1 MPYSFTEKKR
11 IRKDFGR
18 LAAPLDFPN
27 LLAIQTES
35 YKKFLQADT
44 PVDEREVVGLEAAF
58 RSVFPINAINQ
69 AASLHFIGYELEAPA
84 FDVKECLIRG
94 ITYCAPLHVSL
105 RLIFWDNTVPTN
117 PDAKQVIEQTVYLGN
132 VPLMTETGTF
142 VVNGTERVVVSQIH
156 RSPGVIFIDDGGK
169 VHSSGKKL
177 YSARIIPARGVWVDF
192 EFGMEPRETTELVY
206 VRIDRKKKIHIT
218 HLLRAMQFSDED
230 ILSIFYD
237 VNAFHIQKNGKIV
250 LDLVPER
257 LKGERSSMPIKD
269 RDGNV
274 LVNEGDR
281 VTDRHVKRMEDA
293 KLSRLEVDRQ
303 YLVGQITAVS
313 YLREDTGEVFIH
325 CNHVLTEQDVD
336 TLIGAGVDVI
346 ETLHINELNKGPYIA
361 DTIRREPD
369 YERNNGR
376 IRSLVEI
383 YNVMRPGEPVSAE
396 SAQQLFENSFFNPER
411 YDLSPVG
418 RMKINRQLEWEE
430 DGRETR
436 WRNHHCLIGQVL
448 DDSIKDAKTKRV
460 QFKKGTVID
469 EKLVEQLI
477 EDGVDKITIQTPEY
491 AEHYFHGLILSDD
504 LLDNEGKLL
513 FGKDQFL
520 GTEQIEL
527 LHDLEIDSVT
537 INVPNPNSRVLSHG
551 DMVAILQQLVA
562 TRNDERE
569 TDDVDSL
576 SNRRVRSV
584 GETAETAF
592 RGGLMRVQRVV
603 RDRLAIAESD
613 GLMPQDMINAKPIA
627 SAINEFFGS
636 YELSQYME
644 HNNPLSE
651 VTHKRKISA
660 LGPGGLNREN
670 AGFEVRD
677 VHPTHYGRVC
687 PIETPEGGNIGLINS
702 LATYAKIN
710 EYGFIETPYRKVR
723 NGKVTDNVE
732 YLSSIAEEQFRIA
745 QANALLNDDSE
756 FIEPRVNCRYQG
768 EFMQSSPEEIEYMDV
783 SPKQIV
789 SITSALIPFLEH
801 VEANRGLMGSN
812 QQRQAVPNI
821 KPEAPL
827 VGTGMERVI
836 ARDSGVCVTAKR
848 EGIVEMVDGTRIV
861 VRAKGKAK
869 SRDIHEDDVDIYRL
883 HKFTRSNNSTCINQK
898 PNVKLGDRVEQ
909 GDILADGPAID
920 LGELALGHNIRVA
933 FMPWNGYN
941 YEDSILV
948 SERIVQEDKFTT
960 IHIQKFD
967 CTARETKMGPEEISA
982 DIPGIGESPLTKLDG
997 NGIVTIGAEVKG
1009 DDILVG
1015 KVTPKGETQLTPEEK
1030 LLRAI
1035 FGEKASDV
1043 KDTSLRLP
1051 KGVSGTVVDVQVFTR
1066 DDVEKDERARAIRN
1080 DELVQFKN
1088 DLADELEIIK
1098 NAKLD
1103 RIKDMLRG
1111 KVAKVAPDLKAGET
1125 ITTPYL
1131 NSLDRE
1137 DWLGIRTD
1145 DDDVN
1150 KTLDTVNTDLA
1161 ALQKQHEKDIVVK
1174 QGKLERGD
1182 DLRPS
1187 VLKEVHVY
1195 IATKRRIQVGDK
1207 MAGRHGNKGVISVI
1221 MPVEDMPFD
1230 KDGEPVDIVLNPL
1243 GVPSRM
1249 NVGQLLE
1256 AHIGWA
1262 AKGIGLQIGRML
1274 DQQVK
1279 VTKLKDYLTKAYN
1292 TVGDKEVDVKSLKDE
1307 EVLELASNLRNGV
1320 PVATPVFDGARE
1332 EDIKAMLEFAGLPTT
1347 GQTTLYDG
1355 RTGEAFD
1362 REVTLGYL
1370 YMLKLNHL
1378 VDDKMHARST
1388 GSYSM
1393 VTQQPLGGKAQFG
1406 GQRFGEMEVWALEAY
1421 GAAYAL
1427 QEMLTVK
1434 SDDVEGRGKMYQ
1446 DIVNGNFGMKPNI
1459 PESFNVIRKEI
1470 RSLALDVDFGTEV

>member
-18 LAAPLDFPN
+18 LAEPLEFPN

-35 YKKFLQADT
+35 YSKFLQADV
-44 PVDEREVVGLEAAF
+44 PLSERVDVGLEAAF
-58 RSVFPINAINQ
+58 NSVFPINAINQ
-69 AASLHFIGYELEAPA
+69 AASLHYVGYELEEPV
-84 FDVKECLIRG
+84 FDVKECVVRG
-94 ITYCAPLHVSL
+94 VTYCAPLHVTL
-105 RLIFWDNTVPTN
+105 QLVFWDNSKDPTS
-117 PDAKQVIEQTVYLGN
+117 PDPRKVIEQTVYLGN

-142 VVNGTERVVVSQIH
+142 VINGIERVVVSQIH

-169 VHSSGKKL
+169 VHSSGRKL
-177 YSARIIPARGVWVDF
+177 YSARVIPARGVWVDF
-192 EFGMEPRETTELVY
+192 EFGMEPRETTELIY

-218 HLLRAMQFSDED
+218 HLLRAMEFSDED
-230 ILSIFYD
+230 ILNIFYD
-237 VNAFHIQKNGKIV
+237 VNTFKIQKNGKIV
-250 LDLVPER
+250 LDLYPER
-257 LKGERSSMPIKD
+257 LLGETSSIEIKD
-269 RDGNV
+269 SAGNV

-281 VTDRHVKRMEDA
+281 ISERHVKRMLDA
-293 KLSRLEVDRQ
+293 KLTRLEVPRR
-303 YLVGQITAVS
+303 YLVDQVTATS
-313 YLREDTGEVFIH
+313 YMDASTGEAFLH
-325 CNHVLTEQDVD
+325 CNHVLTEKDVD
-336 TLIGAGVDVI
+336 ALIEAGVDVL
-346 ETLHINELNKGPYIA
+346 ETLQVNELNKGSYIA

-369 YERNNGR
+369 HERNNGR

-396 SAQQLFENSFFNPER
+396 SATQLFMNSFFNAER

-418 RMKINRQLEWEE
+418 RMKINRQLEW
-430 DGRETR
+430 
-436 WRNHHCLIGQVL
+436 RNHECLIGQVL
-448 DDSIKDAKTKRV
+448 NESIKDPQTRRV
-460 QFKKGTVID
+460 LFKKGTEID
-469 EKLVEQLI
+469 RAVAERLVA
-477 EDGVDKITIQTPEY
+477 DGVSTIRIATPEF
-491 AEHYFHGLILSDD
+491 ADHYYHGLVLSTD
-504 LLDNEGKLL
+504 LLDQNGKAL
-513 FGKDQFL
+513 FPKGRFL
-520 GTEQIEL
+520 GTE
-527 LHDLEIDSVT
+527 EIDELHEQGIDEIE
-537 INVPNPNSRVLSHG
+537 INVPNPNSRVLTHA
-551 DMVAILQQLVA
+551 DLVQVLRKLVE
-562 TRNDERE
+562 TRDGQRE
-569 TDDVDSL
+569 TDDVDNL

-592 RGGLMRVQRVV
+592 RSGLMRVQRVV
-603 RDRLAIAESD
+603 RDRLAIAETD

-627 SAINEFFGS
+627 AAINEFFGS

-710 EYGFIETPYRKVR
+710 EYGFIETPYREVR
-723 NGKVTDNVE
+723 NGKVTNKVV
-732 YLSSIAEEQFRIA
+732 YLSSIAEEQFYIA
-745 QANALLNDDSE
+745 QANALLDENNE
-756 FIEPRVNCRYQG
+756 LTELRVNCRYRG
-768 EFMQSSPEEIEYMDV
+768 EFLQTTPENIQYMDV

-812 QQRQAVPNI
+812 QQRQAVPNV

-836 ARDSGVCVTAKR
+836 ARDSGVCVIAKR
-848 EGIVEMVDGTRIV
+848 DGVVEMVDGTRIV
-861 VRAKGKAK
+861 VRATAR
-869 SRDIHEDDVDIYRL
+869 SRDVIEDDVDIYAL
-883 HKFTRSNNSTCINQK
+883 QKFTRSNNSTCINQK
-898 PNVKLGDRVEQ
+898 PTVKLQDRVKA
-909 GDILADGPAID
+909 GDILADGPAVD

-948 SERIVQEDKFTT
+948 SERVVEEDLFTT

-967 CTARETKMGPEEISA
+967 CTARETKMGPEEITA

-1066 DDVEKDERARAIRN
+1066 EDVEKDDRAKAIR
-1080 DELVQFKN
+1080 DEELSSFKK
-1088 DLADELEIIK
+1088 DLADQYEIVK
-1098 NAKLD
+1098 NAKFD
-1103 RIKDMLRG
+1103 RIATMLKG
-1111 KVAKVAPDLKAGET
+1111 LKATVAPGLKKGDT
-1125 ITTPYL
+1125 ITTAYL
-1131 NSLDRE
+1131 NDLDQ
-1137 DWLGIRTD
+1137 DAWLGIRTAD
-1145 DDDVN
+1145 DDLN
-1150 KTLDTVNTDLA
+1150 KVLDRVSSDLA
-1161 ALQKQHEKDIVVK
+1161 ELETKNEKEIKDK
-1174 QGKLERGD
+1174 RKKLERGD

-1195 IATKRRIQVGDK
+1195 IATKRRIQAGDK

-1230 KDGEPVDIVLNPL
+1230 EHGEPVDIVLNPL

-1274 DQQVK
+1274 DQSRAVK
-1279 VTKLKDYLTKAYN
+1279 EVREYLEKAYN
-1292 TVGDKEVDVKSLKDE
+1292 TVGDKPIDVASLNDKE
-1307 EVLELASNLRNGV
+1307 LMELAGNLRNGI

-1332 EDIKAMLEFAGLPTT
+1332 LDIKAMLELAGLPTS

-1362 REVTLGYL
+1362 RPVTLGYL
-1370 YMLKLNHL
+1370 YLLKLNHL

-1434 SDDVEGRGKMYQ
+1434 SDDVEGRGRMYQ
-1446 DIVNGNFGMKPNI
+1446 DIVNGNYGMKPNI

-1470 RSLALDVDFGTEV
+1470 RSLALDVDFGTDV

>member
-18 LAAPLDFPN
+18 LAEPLKFPN
-27 LLAIQTES
+27 LLSIQIES
-35 YKKFLQADT
+35 YRKFLQDDV
-44 PVDEREVVGLEAAF
+44 PPEERQDVGLHAAF
-58 RSVFPINAINQ
+58 NSVFPINAINQ
-69 AASLHFIGYELEAPA
+69 AASLHYVRYELEAPE
-84 FDVKECLIRG
+84 FDVTECVIRG
-94 ITYCAPLHVSL
+94 VTYCAPLHVTL
-105 RLIFWDNTVPTN
+105 RLVFWDNSKDPTS
-117 PDAKQVIEQTVYLGN
+117 PDARKVIEQTVYLGN
-132 VPLMTETGTF
+132 VPIMTETGTF
-142 VVNGTERVVVSQIH
+142 VINGIERVVVSQIH

-169 VHSSGKKL
+169 VHSSGRKL
-177 YSARIIPARGVWVDF
+177 YSARVIPARGVWIDF
-192 EFGMEPRETTELVY
+192 EFGMEPRETTELIY

-218 HLLRAMQFSDED
+218 HLLRAMEFSDED

-237 VNAFHIQKNGKIV
+237 VNRYKIQKNGKIV
-250 LDLVPER
+250 LDLYPAR
-257 LKGERSSMPIKD
+257 LLGETSTIDIKD
-269 RDGNV
+269 ASGEV
-274 LVNEGDR
+274 LVKEGDR
-281 VTDRHVKRMEDA
+281 ISERHVKRMVDA
-293 KLSRLEVDRQ
+293 KLTKLEVSRE
-303 YLVGQITAVS
+303 YLVDQVTATS
-313 YLREDTGEVFIH
+313 FINPATNEVFMH
-325 CNHVLTEQDVD
+325 CNHVLSKSDVD
-336 TLIGAGVDVI
+336 SLIDAGVDMI
-346 ETLHINELNKGPYIA
+346 ETLHVNELNKGSYIA

-396 SAQQLFENSFFNPER
+396 SATQLFMNSFFNEER

-418 RMKINRQLEWEE
+418 RMKINRQLEW
-430 DGRETR
+430 
-436 WRNHHCLIGQVL
+436 RNHECLVGQRLSV
-448 DDSIKDAKTKRV
+448 SIKDPRTKRV
-460 QFKKGTVID
+460 LFNKDTLLNKTA
-469 EKLVEQLI
+469 
-477 EDGVDKITIQTPEY
+477 VDRLAEEGMSSIRIHTPDF
-491 AEHYFHGLILSDD
+491 ADHYYHGLILSND
-504 LLDNEGKLL
+504 LLDSDGKMLYPKGKFIGTNE
-513 FGKDQFL
+513 
-520 GTEQIEL
+520 IEV
-527 LHDLEIDSVT
+527 LHEEEINEIEV
-537 INVPNPNSRVLSHG
+537 NVPNPNSRVLTHA
-551 DMVAILQQLVA
+551 DLVQVLRKLVE
-562 TRNDERE
+562 TRDGRRE
-569 TDDVDSL
+569 TDDVDNL

-584 GETAETAF
+584 GETAESAF
-592 RGGLMRVQRVV
+592 RSGLMRVQRVV
-603 RDRLAIAESD
+603 RDRLAIAETD

-627 SAINEFFGS
+627 AAIHEFFGS

-702 LATYAKIN
+702 LATFARIN
-710 EYGFIETPYRKVR
+710 KYGFIETPYREVR
-723 NGKVTDNVE
+723 NGKVTNKVV
-732 YLSSIAEEQFRIA
+732 YLSSIEEEQYYIA
-745 QANALLNDDSE
+745 QANALLDEDNQFTE
-756 FIEPRVNCRYQG
+756 LRINCRYRG
-768 EFMQSSPEEIEYMDV
+768 EFLQASPETIEYMDV

-836 ARDSGVCVTAKR
+836 ARDSGVCVIAKR
-848 EGIVEMVDGTRIV
+848 DGVVEMVDGTRIV
-861 VRAKGKAK
+861 VRATARSK
-869 SRDIHEDDVDIYRL
+869 DVIEDDVDIYSLR
-883 HKFTRSNNSTCINQK
+883 KFTRSNNSTCINQK
-898 PNVKLGDRVEQ
+898 PIVKLQDRVKA
-909 GDILADGPAID
+909 GDVLADGPAID

-933 FMPWNGYN
+933 FMPWYGYN

-948 SERIVQEDKFTT
+948 SERVVKEDLFTT

-967 CTARETKMGPEEISA
+967 CTARETKMGPEEITA

-997 NGIVTIGAEVKG
+997 NGIVTIGAEVQG

-1051 KGVSGTVVDVQVFTR
+1051 KGVNGTVVDVQVFTR
-1066 DDVEKDERARAIRN
+1066 EDVEKDDRAKAIRDN
-1080 DELVQFKN
+1080 ELKN
-1088 DLADELEIIK
+1088 FRKDLADQYEIIK
-1098 NAKLD
+1098 NAKFE
-1103 RIKDMLRG
+1103 RIAAML
-1111 KVAKVAPDLKAGET
+1111 KNQKATVAPGLSRGAT
-1125 ITTPYL
+1125 IDAAYMNGL
-1131 NSLDRE
+1131 NQE
-1137 DWLGIRTD
+1137 AWLGIRVEND
-1145 DDDVN
+1145 EIN
-1150 KTLDTVNTDLA
+1150 KVLDQVSVDLA
-1161 ALQKQHEKDIVVK
+1161 DLEKKHTREIK
-1174 QGKLERGD
+1174 EKRKKLERGD

-1195 IATKRRIQVGDK
+1195 IATKRRIQAGDK

-1230 KDGEPVDIVLNPL
+1230 EHGEPVDVVLNPL

-1274 DQQVK
+1274 DQRKQVEE
-1279 VTKLKDYLTKAYN
+1279 VRSYLNTAYN
-1292 TVGDKEVDVKSLKDE
+1292 TVGDKPVELDNLSEE
-1307 EVLELASNLRNGV
+1307 EVLELADNVRNGITIS
-1320 PVATPVFDGARE
+1320 TPVFDGARE
-1332 EDIKAMLEFAGLPTT
+1332 EDIKAMLKLAGLPTS

-1355 RTGEAFD
+1355 RTGDAFD
-1362 REVTLGYL
+1362 RPITVGYL
-1370 YMLKLNHL
+1370 YLLKLNHL

-1434 SDDVEGRGKMYQ
+1434 SDDVEGRGRMYQ
-1446 DIVNGNFGMKPNI
+1446 DIVNGNYGMKPNI

-1470 RSLALDVDFGTEV
+1470 RSLALDVDFGTDV

>member
-18 LAAPLDFPN
+18 LAEPLEFPN

-35 YKKFLQADT
+35 YSKFLQADA
-44 PVDEREVVGLEAAF
+44 PQMERVDVGLEAAF
-58 RSVFPINAINQ
+58 NSVFPINAINQ
-69 AASLHFIGYELEAPA
+69 AASLHYVGYELEEPV
-84 FDVKECLIRG
+84 FDVKECVVRG
-94 ITYCAPLHVSL
+94 VTYCAPLHVTL
-105 RLIFWDNTVPTN
+105 QLVFWDNSKDPTS
-117 PDAKQVIEQTVYLGN
+117 PDPRKVIEQTVYLGN
-132 VPLMTETGTF
+132 VPLMTDTGTF
-142 VVNGTERVVVSQIH
+142 VINGIERVVVSQIH

-169 VHSSGKKL
+169 VHSSGRKL
-177 YSARIIPARGVWVDF
+177 YSARVIPARGVWVDF
-192 EFGMEPRETTELVY
+192 EFGMEPRETTELIY

-218 HLLRAMQFSDED
+218 HLLRAMEFSDED
-230 ILSIFYD
+230 ILNIFYD
-237 VNAFHIQKNGKIV
+237 VNTYKIQKNGKII
-250 LDLVPER
+250 LDLYPER
-257 LKGERSSMPIKD
+257 LLGETSSIEIKD
-269 RDGNV
+269 SDGNV

-281 VTDRHVKRMEDA
+281 ISERHVKRMLDA
-293 KLSRLEVDRQ
+293 KLTRLEVPRR
-303 YLVGQITAVS
+303 YLVDQVTATS
-313 YLREDTGEVFIH
+313 YMDASTGEAFLH
-325 CNHVLTEQDVD
+325 CNHVLTEKDVD
-336 TLIGAGVDVI
+336 ALIEAGVDVLD
-346 ETLHINELNKGPYIA
+346 TLHVNELNKGSYIA

-369 YERNNGR
+369 HERNNGR

-396 SAQQLFENSFFNPER
+396 SATQLFMNSFFNSER

-418 RMKINRQLEWEE
+418 RMKINRQLEW
-430 DGRETR
+430 
-436 WRNHHCLIGQVL
+436 RNHECLIGQVL
-448 DDSIKDAKTKRV
+448 NESIKDPQTRRV
-460 QFKKGTVID
+460 LFKKGTEID
-469 EKLVEQLI
+469 LAVAERLVA
-477 EDGVDKITIQTPEY
+477 DGVTTVRVATPEF
-491 AEHYFHGLILSDD
+491 ADHYYHGLVLAAD
-504 LLDNEGKLL
+504 LLDQKGKAL
-513 FGKDQFL
+513 FPKGRFV
-520 GTEQIEL
+520 GTE
-527 LHDLEIDSVT
+527 EIDELHEQG
-537 INVPNPNSRVLSHG
+537 IDEIEIQVPNPNSRVLSHA
-551 DMVAILQQLVA
+551 DLVQVLRKLVE
-562 TRNDERE
+562 TRDGQRE
-569 TDDVDSL
+569 TDDVDNL

-592 RGGLMRVQRVV
+592 RSGLMRVQRVV
-603 RDRLAIAESD
+603 RDRLAIAETD

-627 SAINEFFGS
+627 AAINEFFGS

-710 EYGFIETPYRKVR
+710 EYGFIETPYREVR
-723 NGKVTDNVE
+723 NGKVTNKVA
-732 YLSSIAEEQFRIA
+732 YLSSIAEEQFYIA
-745 QANALLNDDSE
+745 QANALLNDDNE
-756 FIEPRVNCRYQG
+756 LTELRVNCRYRG
-768 EFMQSSPEEIEYMDV
+768 EFLQTTPENIQYMDV

-836 ARDSGVCVTAKR
+836 ARDSGVCVIAKR
-848 EGIVEMVDGTRIV
+848 DGVVEMVDGTRIV
-861 VRAKGKAK
+861 VRATARSK
-869 SRDIHEDDVDIYRL
+869 DVIEDDVDIYAL
-883 HKFTRSNNSTCINQK
+883 QKFTRSNNSTCINQK
-898 PNVKLGDRVEQ
+898 PTVKLHDRVKA
-909 GDILADGPAID
+909 GDILADGPAVD

-948 SERIVQEDKFTT
+948 SERVVEDDLFTT

-967 CTARETKMGPEEISA
+967 CTARETKMGPEEITA

-1066 DDVEKDERARAIRN
+1066 EDVEKDDRAKAIR
-1080 DELVQFKN
+1080 DEELSSFKK
-1088 DLADELEIIK
+1088 DLADQFEIVK
-1098 NAKLD
+1098 NAKYD
-1103 RIKDMLRG
+1103 RLATMLKG
-1111 KVAKVAPDLKAGET
+1111 LKATVAPGLSKGEA
-1125 ITTPYL
+1125 ITTAYL
-1131 NSLDRE
+1131 NELDQ
-1137 DWLGIRTD
+1137 DAWLGIRTAD
-1145 DDDVN
+1145 DDIN
-1150 KTLDTVNTDLA
+1150 KVLDRVSSDLDDLA
-1161 ALQKQHEKDIVVK
+1161 TKHEREIKDK
-1174 QGKLERGD
+1174 RKKLERGD

-1195 IATKRRIQVGDK
+1195 IATKRRIQAGDK

-1230 KDGEPVDIVLNPL
+1230 EHGEPVDIVLNPL

-1274 DQQVK
+1274 DQRKAVEE
-1279 VTKLKDYLTKAYN
+1279 VRTYLEKAYN
-1292 TVGDKEVDVKSLKDE
+1292 TVGDKPVDVGSLNDK
-1307 EVLELASNLRNGV
+1307 EVIELAGNLRNGI

-1332 EDIKAMLEFAGLPTT
+1332 FDIKAMLELAGLPTS

-1362 REVTLGYL
+1362 RPVTLGYL
-1370 YMLKLNHL
+1370 YLLKLNHL

-1434 SDDVEGRGKMYQ
+1434 SDDVEGRGRMYQ
-1446 DIVNGNFGMKPNI
+1446 DIVNGNYGMKPNI

-1470 RSLALDVDFGTEV
+1470 RSLALDVDFGTDV

>member
-18 LAAPLDFPN
+18 LDEPLEFPN

-44 PVDEREVVGLEAAF
+44 PIEEREVVGLEAAF
-58 RSVFPINAINQ
+58 RSVFPITAINQ
-69 AASLHFIGYELEAPA
+69 AASLQFIGYELEEPA
-84 FDVKECLIRG
+84 FDVKECLVRG
-94 ITYCAPLHVSL
+94 VTYCAPLHVTL
-105 RLIFWDNTVPTN
+105 QLIFWDNTIPSD
-117 PDAKQVIEQTVYLGN
+117 PEPKHSIQQSVYLGN
-132 VPLMTETGTF
+132 VPLMTDTGTF

-177 YSARIIPARGVWVDF
+177 YSARVIPARGVWVDF
-192 EFGMEPRETTELVY
+192 EFGMEPRETQELVY

-230 ILSIFYD
+230 ILNLFYD
-237 VNAFHIQKNGKIV
+237 VNTFHIQKNGKIV
-250 LDLVPER
+250 LDLYPER
-257 LKGERSSMPIKD
+257 LLGQTSTLQIKD
-269 RDGNV
+269 KQGNV
-274 LVNEGDR
+274 LVEEGDR
-281 VTDRHVKRMEDA
+281 ISERHVKRMEDA
-293 KLSRLEVDRQ
+293 KLTKLEVDRQ
-303 YLVGQITAVS
+303 YLVNQITATS
-313 YLREDTGEVFIH
+313 YENEATGEVLVH
-325 CNHVLTEQDVD
+325 CNTVLTEEDVAKLLD
-336 TLIGAGVDVI
+336 SGVELL
-346 ETLHINELNKGPYIA
+346 ETLYVNELNKGPYIA
-361 DTIRREPD
+361 DTVRREPD
-369 YERNNGR
+369 YLRNNGR

-383 YNVMRPGEPVSAE
+383 YNVMRPGEPVSTD
-396 SAQQLFENSFFNPER
+396 SAQQLFENSFFNAER

-418 RMKINRQLEWEE
+418 RMKINRQLEW
-430 DGRETR
+430 
-436 WRNHHCLIGQVL
+436 RNHEALVDQELGE
-448 DDSIKDAKTKRV
+448 SIKDPGTRRNLYAK
-460 QFKKGTVID
+460 GDVINKQMAD
-469 EKLVEQLI
+469 RLVDMGRGSIRIL
-477 EDGVDKITIQTPEY
+477 TPEY
-491 AEHYFHGLILSDD
+491 AEHYFHGLIL
-504 LLDNEGKLL
+504 NEDVVDSQGKQMLAK
-513 FGKDQFL
+513 GQFL
-520 GTEQIEL
+520 GTEEIDL
-527 LHDLEIDSVT
+527 LHEEGIKDVEIK
-537 INVPNPNSRVLSHG
+537 VPDPNSRVLTHA
-551 DMVAILQQLVA
+551 DLVQILKQLVA
-562 TRNDERE
+562 TRDGDRV

-576 SNRRVRSV
+576 GNRRVRSV

-603 RDRLAIAESD
+603 RDRLAIAETD
-613 GLMPQDMINAKPIA
+613 GLMPQDMINAKPIS

-677 VHPTHYGRVC
+677 VHTTHYGRVC

-710 EYGFIETPYRKVR
+710 RYGFIETPYREVR
-723 NGKVTDNVE
+723 KGKVTDRVR
-732 YLSSIAEEQFRIA
+732 YLSAIEEEQYHIA
-745 QANALLNDDSE
+745 QANAVLDANNQFVE
-756 FIEPRVNCRYQG
+756 TRVNCRFRG
-768 EFMQSSPEEIEYMDV
+768 DFMQSLPEDIEYMDV

-821 KPEAPL
+821 KPESPL

-848 EGIVEMVDGTRIV
+848 DGVVEMVDGTRIV
-861 VRAKGKAK
+861 VRATGRA
-869 SRDIHEDDVDIYRL
+869 RDISDDDVDIYRL
-883 HKFTRSNNSTCINQK
+883 QKFTRSNNSTCINQK
-898 PNVKLGDRVEQ
+898 PTVKLSDRVKV
-909 GDILADGPAID
+909 GDVLADGPAVD

-948 SERIVQEDKFTT
+948 SERLVQEDKFTT

-967 CTARETKMGPEEISA
+967 CTARETKMGNEEITA

-1066 DDVEKDERARAIRN
+1066 DDVDRDDRARAIRN
-1080 DELVQFKN
+1080 DELERFKK
-1088 DLADELEIIK
+1088 DLADEFEIIT
-1098 NAKLD
+1098 NAKLE
-1103 RIKDMLRG
+1103 R
-1111 KVAKVAPDLKAGET
+1111 VASALKGEEATVAPNLEKGAK
-1125 ITTPYL
+1125 INAAYL
-1131 NSLDRE
+1131 NSLSRD
-1137 DWLGIRTD
+1137 DWLGIRTAN
-1145 DDDVN
+1145 DDVN
-1150 KTLDTVNTDLA
+1150 RMLDRVNEDLA
-1161 ALQKQHEKDIVVK
+1161 AMAKQQEKDIVVK

-1187 VLKEVHVY
+1187 VLQEVHVY

-1230 KDGEPVDIVLNPL
+1230 ENGEPVDIVLNPL

-1262 AKGIGLQIGRML
+1262 AKGIGLEIGKLL
-1274 DQQVK
+1274 DQQASI
-1279 VTKLKDYLTKAYN
+1279 LKMRRYLKKAYN
-1292 TVGDKEVDVKSLKDE
+1292 TIGDKPVDLEALNDDE
-1307 EVLELASNLRNGV
+1307 IIELASNLRNGM
-1320 PVATPVFDGARE
+1320 PIATPVFDGARE
-1332 EDIKAMLEFAGLPTT
+1332 DDVKAMLELAGLPTS
-1347 GQTTLYDG
+1347 GQTTLFDG
-1355 RTGEAFD
+1355 RTGDAFD
-1362 REVTLGYL
+1362 RPVTLGYL

-1434 SDDVEGRGKMYQ
+1434 SDDVEGRGRMYQ

-1470 RSLALDVDFGTEV
+1470 RSLALDIDFGTEV

>member
-18 LAAPLDFPN
+18 LAEPLEFPN

-35 YKKFLQADT
+35 YSKFLQADA
-44 PVDEREVVGLEAAF
+44 PQSERLDVGLEAAF
-58 RSVFPINAINQ
+58 NSVFPINAINQ
-69 AASLHFIGYELEAPA
+69 AASLHYVGYELEEPV
-84 FDVKECLIRG
+84 FDVKECVVRG
-94 ITYCAPLHVSL
+94 VTYCAPLHVTL
-105 RLIFWDNTVPTN
+105 QLVFWDNSKDPTS
-117 PDAKQVIEQTVYLGN
+117 PDPRKVIEQTVYLGN

-142 VVNGTERVVVSQIH
+142 VINGIERVVVSQIH

-169 VHSSGKKL
+169 VHSSGRKL
-177 YSARIIPARGVWVDF
+177 YSARVIPARGVWIDF
-192 EFGMEPRETTELVY
+192 EFGMEPRETTELIY

-218 HLLRAMQFSDED
+218 HLLRAMEFSDED
-230 ILSIFYD
+230 ILNIFYD
-237 VNAFHIQKNGKIV
+237 VNSYKIQKNGKII
-250 LDLVPER
+250 LDLYPER
-257 LKGERSSMPIKD
+257 LLGETSSIEIKD
-269 RDGNV
+269 SSGNV

-281 VTDRHVKRMEDA
+281 ISERHVKRMLDA
-293 KLSRLEVDRQ
+293 KLTRLEVPRR
-303 YLVGQITAVS
+303 YLVDQVTATS
-313 YLREDTGEVFIH
+313 YMDASTGEAFLH
-325 CNHVLTEQDVD
+325 CNHILSEKDVD
-336 TLIGAGVDVI
+336 DLIEAGVDVL
-346 ETLHINELNKGPYIA
+346 ETLHVNELNKGPYIA

-369 YERNNGR
+369 HERNNGR

-396 SAQQLFENSFFNPER
+396 SATQLFMNSFFNSER

-418 RMKINRQLEWEE
+418 RMKINRQLEW
-430 DGRETR
+430 
-436 WRNHHCLIGQVL
+436 RNHECLIGQVL
-448 DDSIKDAKTKRV
+448 NESIKDAQTRRV
-460 QFKKGTVID
+460 LYKKGTEID
-469 EKLVEQLI
+469 MAVADRLVEN
-477 EDGVDKITIQTPEY
+477 GVSTIRIATPEF
-491 AEHYFHGLILSDD
+491 ADHYYHGLVLASD
-504 LLDNEGKLL
+504 LLDQNGKALYPKGR
-513 FGKDQFL
+513 FV
-520 GTEQIEL
+520 GTEEIEE
-527 LHDLEIDSVT
+527 LHEQGIEEIA
-537 INVPNPNSRVLSHG
+537 IQVPNPNSRVLKHA
-551 DMVAILQQLVA
+551 DLVQVLRKLVE
-562 TRNDERE
+562 TRDGQRE
-569 TDDVDSL
+569 TDDVDNL

-592 RGGLMRVQRVV
+592 RSGLMRVQRVV
-603 RDRLAIAESD
+603 RDRLAIAETD

-627 SAINEFFGS
+627 AAINEFFGS

-710 EYGFIETPYRKVR
+710 EYGFIETPYREVR
-723 NGKVTDNVE
+723 NGKVTNKVV
-732 YLSSIAEEQFRIA
+732 YLSSIAEEQFYIA
-745 QANALLNDDSE
+745 QANALLSE
-756 FIEPRVNCRYQG
+756 NNELTELRVNCRYRG
-768 EFMQSSPEEIEYMDV
+768 EFLQTSPENIQYMDV

-812 QQRQAVPNI
+812 QQRQAVPNV

-836 ARDSGVCVTAKR
+836 ARDSGVCVIAKR
-848 EGIVEMVDGTRIV
+848 DGVVELVDGTRIV
-861 VRAKGKAK
+861 VRATAR
-869 SRDIHEDDVDIYRL
+869 SRDVIEDDVDIYAL
-883 HKFTRSNNSTCINQK
+883 QKFTRSNNSTCINQK
-898 PNVKLGDRVEQ
+898 PTVKLHDRVKA
-909 GDILADGPAID
+909 GDILADGPAVD

-948 SERIVQEDKFTT
+948 SERVVEDDLFTT

-967 CTARETKMGPEEISA
+967 CTARETKMGPEEITA

-1066 DDVEKDERARAIRN
+1066 EDVEKDDRAKAIR
-1080 DELVQFKN
+1080 DEELRSFKK
-1088 DLADELEIIK
+1088 DLADQFEIIK
-1098 NAKLD
+1098 NAKFD
-1103 RIKDMLRG
+1103 RVATMLKG
-1111 KVAKVAPDLKAGET
+1111 LKATVAPELNKGDT
-1125 ITTPYL
+1125 ITAAYL
-1131 NSLDRE
+1131 NELDQ
-1137 DWLGIRTD
+1137 DAWLGIRTED
-1145 DDDVN
+1145 DEIN
-1150 KTLDTVNTDLA
+1150 KVLDRVSADLGD
-1161 ALQKQHEKDIVVK
+1161 LEVKHEKEIKDK
-1174 QGKLERGD
+1174 RKKLERGD

-1195 IATKRRIQVGDK
+1195 IATKRRIQAGDK

-1230 KDGEPVDIVLNPL
+1230 EHGEPVDIVLNPL

-1262 AKGIGLQIGRML
+1262 AKGIGLQIGQML
-1274 DQQVK
+1274 DQRKAVEE
-1279 VTKLKDYLTKAYN
+1279 VRAYIDKAYN
-1292 TVGDKEVDVKSLKDE
+1292 TVGDKPVEVASLNDK
-1307 EVLELASNLRNGV
+1307 EVIELAGNLRNGV

-1332 EDIKAMLEFAGLPTT
+1332 VDIKSMLELAGLPTS

-1355 RTGEAFD
+1355 RTGDAFD
-1362 REVTLGYL
+1362 RPVTLGYL
-1370 YMLKLNHL
+1370 YLLKLNHL

-1434 SDDVEGRGKMYQ
+1434 SDDVEGRGRMYQ
-1446 DIVNGNFGMKPNI
+1446 DIVNGNYGMKPNI

-1470 RSLALDVDFGTEV
+1470 RSLALDVDFGTDV

>member
-18 LAAPLDFPN
+18 LAEPLEFPN

-35 YKKFLQADT
+35 YSKFLQADV
-44 PVDEREVVGLEAAF
+44 PQSERVDVGLEAAF
-58 RSVFPINAINQ
+58 NSVFPINAINQ
-69 AASLHFIGYELEAPA
+69 AASLHYVGYELEDPV
-84 FDVKECLIRG
+84 FDVKECVVRG
-94 ITYCAPLHVSL
+94 VTYCAPLHVTL
-105 RLIFWDNTVPTN
+105 QLVFWDNSKDPTS
-117 PDAKQVIEQTVYLGN
+117 PDPRKVIEQTVYLGN
-132 VPLMTETGTF
+132 VPLMTDTGTF
-142 VVNGTERVVVSQIH
+142 VINGIERVVVSQIH

-169 VHSSGKKL
+169 VHSSGRKL
-177 YSARIIPARGVWVDF
+177 YSARVIPARGVWVDF
-192 EFGMEPRETTELVY
+192 EFGMEPRETTELIY

-218 HLLRAMQFSDED
+218 HLLRAMEFSDED
-230 ILSIFYD
+230 ILNIFYD
-237 VNAFHIQKNGKIV
+237 VNTYKIQKNGKII
-250 LDLVPER
+250 LDLYPER
-257 LKGERSSMPIKD
+257 LLGETSSIAIKD
-269 RDGNV
+269 STGNV

-281 VTDRHVKRMEDA
+281 ISERHVKRMLDA
-293 KLSRLEVDRQ
+293 KLTRLEVPRR
-303 YLVGQITAVS
+303 YLVDQVTATS
-313 YLREDTGEVFIH
+313 YMDASTGEAFLY
-325 CNHVLTEQDVD
+325 CNHVLAESDID
-336 TLIGAGVDVI
+336 ALIEAGVDVL
-346 ETLHINELNKGPYIA
+346 ETLHVNELNKGSYIA

-369 YERNNGR
+369 HERNNGR

-396 SAQQLFENSFFNPER
+396 SATQLFMNSFFNAER

-418 RMKINRQLEWEE
+418 RMKINRQLEW
-430 DGRETR
+430 
-436 WRNHHCLIGQVL
+436 RNHECLIGQVL
-448 DDSIKDAKTKRV
+448 DESIKDPQTRRV
-460 QFKKGTVID
+460 LFKKGTEID
-469 EKLVEQLI
+469 LAVAERLVA
-477 EDGVDKITIQTPEY
+477 DGVSTIRIATPEF
-491 AEHYFHGLILSDD
+491 ADHYYHGLVLASD
-504 LLDNEGKLL
+504 LLDRSGKAL
-513 FGKDQFL
+513 FPKGRFL
-520 GTEQIEL
+520 GTE
-527 LHDLEIDSVT
+527 EIDELHEQG
-537 INVPNPNSRVLSHG
+537 IDEIEIAVPKPNSRVLTHA
-551 DMVAILQQLVA
+551 DLVQVLRKLVE
-562 TRNDERE
+562 TRDGQRE
-569 TDDVDSL
+569 TDDVDNL

-592 RGGLMRVQRVV
+592 RSGLMRVQRVV
-603 RDRLAIAESD
+603 RDRLAIAETD

-627 SAINEFFGS
+627 AAINEFFGS

-702 LATYAKIN
+702 LATFAKIN
-710 EYGFIETPYRKVR
+710 EYGFIETPYREVR
-723 NGKVTDNVE
+723 NGKVTNKVV
-732 YLSSIAEEQFRIA
+732 YLSSIAEEQFYIA
-745 QANALLNDDSE
+745 QANALLSDDNE
-756 FIEPRVNCRYQG
+756 LTELRVNCRYRG
-768 EFMQSSPEEIEYMDV
+768 EFLQTTPENIQYMDV

-812 QQRQAVPNI
+812 QQRQAVPNV

-836 ARDSGVCVTAKR
+836 ARDSGVCVIAKR
-848 EGIVEMVDGTRIV
+848 DGVVEMVDGTRIV
-861 VRAKGKAK
+861 VRATARSK
-869 SRDIHEDDVDIYRL
+869 DVIEDDVDIYAL
-883 HKFTRSNNSTCINQK
+883 QKFTRSNNSTCINQK
-898 PNVKLGDRVEQ
+898 PTVKLHDRVKA
-909 GDILADGPAID
+909 GDILADGPAVD

-948 SERIVQEDKFTT
+948 SERVVEEDLFTT

-967 CTARETKMGPEEISA
+967 CTARETKMGPEEITA

-1051 KGVSGTVVDVQVFTR
+1051 KGVGGTVVDVQVFTR
-1066 DDVEKDERARAIRN
+1066 EDVEKDDRAKAIR
-1080 DELVQFKN
+1080 DEELSSFRK
-1088 DLADELEIIK
+1088 DLADEFDIVK
-1098 NAKLD
+1098 NAKFD
-1103 RIKDMLRG
+1103 RVATMLKG
-1111 KVAKVAPDLKAGET
+1111 LKATVAPGLKKGDV
-1125 ITTPYL
+1125 ITSAYL
-1131 NSLDRE
+1131 NDLDQ
-1137 DWLGIRTD
+1137 DAWLGIRTED
-1145 DDDVN
+1145 DDIN
-1150 KTLDTVNTDLA
+1150 KVLDRVSSDLA
-1161 ALQKQHEKDIVVK
+1161 DLETKHEKEIKDK
-1174 QGKLERGD
+1174 RKKLERGD

-1195 IATKRRIQVGDK
+1195 IATKRRIQAGDK

-1230 KDGEPVDIVLNPL
+1230 EHGEPVDIVLNPL

-1274 DQQVK
+1274 DQSRAVK
-1279 VTKLKDYLTKAYN
+1279 EVREYLDKAYN
-1292 TVGDKEVDVKSLKDE
+1292 TVGDKPVDVGSLNDKE
-1307 EVLELASNLRNGV
+1307 LIELAGNLRNGI

-1332 EDIKAMLEFAGLPTT
+1332 LDIKAMLELAGLPTS

-1362 REVTLGYL
+1362 RPVTLGYL
-1370 YMLKLNHL
+1370 YLLKLNHL

-1434 SDDVEGRGKMYQ
+1434 SDDVEGRGRMYQ
-1446 DIVNGNFGMKPNI
+1446 DIVNGNYGMKPNI

-1470 RSLALDVDFGTEV
+1470 RSLALDVDFGTDV

>member
-18 LAAPLDFPN
+18 LAEPLEFPN

-35 YKKFLQADT
+35 YSKFLQADA
-44 PVDEREVVGLEAAF
+44 PQPERLDVGLEAAF
-58 RSVFPINAINQ
+58 NSVFPINAINQ
-69 AASLHFIGYELEAPA
+69 AASLHYVGYELEEPV
-84 FDVKECLIRG
+84 FDVKECVVRG
-94 ITYCAPLHVSL
+94 VTYCAPLHVTL
-105 RLIFWDNTVPTN
+105 QLVFWDNSKDPTS
-117 PDAKQVIEQTVYLGN
+117 PDPRKVIEQTVYLGN

-142 VVNGTERVVVSQIH
+142 VINGIERVVVSQIH

-169 VHSSGKKL
+169 VHSSGRKL
-177 YSARIIPARGVWVDF
+177 YSARVIPARGVWIDF
-192 EFGMEPRETTELVY
+192 EFGMEPRETTELIY

-218 HLLRAMQFSDED
+218 HLLRAMEFSDED
-230 ILSIFYD
+230 ILNIFYD
-237 VNAFHIQKNGKIV
+237 VNSYKIQKNGKII
-250 LDLVPER
+250 LDLYPER
-257 LKGERSSMPIKD
+257 LLGETSSIEIKD
-269 RDGNV
+269 SSGSV

-281 VTDRHVKRMEDA
+281 ISERHVKRMLDA
-293 KLSRLEVDRQ
+293 KLTRLEVPRR
-303 YLVGQITAVS
+303 YLVDQVTATS
-313 YLREDTGEVFIH
+313 YMDASTGEAFLH
-325 CNHVLTEQDVD
+325 CNHILTEKDVD
-336 TLIGAGVDVI
+336 DLIEAGVDVL
-346 ETLHINELNKGPYIA
+346 ETLHVNELNKGSYIA

-369 YERNNGR
+369 HERNNGR

-396 SAQQLFENSFFNPER
+396 SATQLFMNSFFNSER

-418 RMKINRQLEWEE
+418 RMKINRQLEW
-430 DGRETR
+430 
-436 WRNHHCLIGQVL
+436 RNHECLIGQVL
-448 DDSIKDAKTKRV
+448 NESIKDAQTRRV
-460 QFKKGTVID
+460 LYKKGTEID
-469 EKLVEQLI
+469 LAVADRLVESGVSTIRIATPEFADHYYHGLVLASDMLDQNGKALYPKGRFVGTEEI
-477 EDGVDKITIQTPEY
+477 EELHEQGIEEITIQ
-491 AEHYFHGLILSDD
+491 
-504 LLDNEGKLL
+504 
-513 FGKDQFL
+513 
-520 GTEQIEL
+520 
-527 LHDLEIDSVT
+527 
-537 INVPNPNSRVLSHG
+537 VPKPNSRVLTHA
-551 DMVAILQQLVA
+551 DLVQVLRKLVE
-562 TRNDERE
+562 TRDGQRE
-569 TDDVDSL
+569 TDDVDNL

-592 RGGLMRVQRVV
+592 RSGLMRVQRVV
-603 RDRLAIAESD
+603 RDRLAIAETD

-627 SAINEFFGS
+627 AAINEFFGS

-702 LATYAKIN
+702 LATFAKIN
-710 EYGFIETPYRKVR
+710 EYGFIETPYREVR
-723 NGKVTDNVE
+723 NGKVSNKVV
-732 YLSSIAEEQFRIA
+732 YLSSIAEEQFYIA
-745 QANALLNDDSE
+745 QANALLSE
-756 FIEPRVNCRYQG
+756 SNELTELRVNCRYRG
-768 EFMQSSPEEIEYMDV
+768 EFLQTSPENIQYMDV

-812 QQRQAVPNI
+812 QQRQAVPNV

-836 ARDSGVCVTAKR
+836 ARDSGVCVIAKR
-848 EGIVEMVDGTRIV
+848 DGVVELVDGTRIV
-861 VRAKGKAK
+861 VRATARSK
-869 SRDIHEDDVDIYRL
+869 DVIEDDVDIYAL
-883 HKFTRSNNSTCINQK
+883 QKFTRSNNSTCINQK
-898 PNVKLGDRVEQ
+898 PTVKLHDRVKA
-909 GDILADGPAID
+909 GDILADGPAVD

-948 SERIVQEDKFTT
+948 SERVVEDDLFTT

-967 CTARETKMGPEEISA
+967 CTARETKMGPEEITA

-1066 DDVEKDERARAIRN
+1066 EDVEKDDRAKAIR
-1080 DELVQFKN
+1080 DEELSSFKK
-1088 DLADELEIIK
+1088 DLADQLEIIQ
-1098 NAKLD
+1098 NAKFD
-1103 RIKDMLRG
+1103 RVATMLKG
-1111 KVAKVAPDLKAGET
+1111 LKATIAPDLNKGDT
-1125 ITTPYL
+1125 ITAAYL
-1131 NSLDRE
+1131 NDLDQ
-1137 DWLGIRTD
+1137 DLWLGIRTED
-1145 DDDVN
+1145 DEIN
-1150 KTLDTVNTDLA
+1150 KVLDRVSADLA
-1161 ALQKQHEKDIVVK
+1161 DLEVKHEKEIKDK
-1174 QGKLERGD
+1174 RKKLERGD

-1195 IATKRRIQVGDK
+1195 IATKRRIQAGDK

-1221 MPVEDMPFD
+1221 MPVEDMPYD
-1230 KDGEPVDIVLNPL
+1230 EHGEPVDIVLNPL

-1262 AKGIGLQIGRML
+1262 AKGIGLQIGQML
-1274 DQQVK
+1274 DQRKAVEE
-1279 VTKLKDYLTKAYN
+1279 VRAYLDKAYN
-1292 TVGDKEVDVKSLKDE
+1292 TVGDKPVDVASLNDK
-1307 EVLELASNLRNGV
+1307 EVIELAGNLRNGV

-1332 EDIKAMLEFAGLPTT
+1332 VDIKAMLELAGLPTS

-1355 RTGEAFD
+1355 RTGDAFD
-1362 REVTLGYL
+1362 RPVTLGYL
-1370 YMLKLNHL
+1370 YLLKLNHL

-1434 SDDVEGRGKMYQ
+1434 SDDVEGRGRMYQ
-1446 DIVNGNFGMKPNI
+1446 DIVNGNYGMKPNI

-1470 RSLALDVDFGTEV
+1470 RSLALDVDFGTDV

>member
-18 LAAPLDFPN
+18 LAEPLEFPN

-35 YKKFLQADT
+35 YSKFLQADA
-44 PVDEREVVGLEAAF
+44 PQSERLDVGLEAAF
-58 RSVFPINAINQ
+58 NSVFPINAINQ
-69 AASLHFIGYELEAPA
+69 AASLHYVGYELEEPV
-84 FDVKECLIRG
+84 FDVKECVVRG
-94 ITYCAPLHVSL
+94 VTYCAPLHVTL
-105 RLIFWDNTVPTN
+105 QLVFWDNSKDPTS
-117 PDAKQVIEQTVYLGN
+117 PDPRKVIEQTVYLGN

-142 VVNGTERVVVSQIH
+142 VINGIERVVVSQIH

-169 VHSSGKKL
+169 VHSSGRKL
-177 YSARIIPARGVWVDF
+177 YSARVIPARGVWIDF
-192 EFGMEPRETTELVY
+192 EFGMEPRETTELIY

-218 HLLRAMQFSDED
+218 HLLRAMEFSDED
-230 ILSIFYD
+230 ILNIFYD
-237 VNAFHIQKNGKIV
+237 VNSYKIQKNGKII
-250 LDLVPER
+250 LDLYPER
-257 LKGERSSMPIKD
+257 LLGETSSIEIKD
-269 RDGNV
+269 SSGNV

-281 VTDRHVKRMEDA
+281 ISERHVKRMLDA
-293 KLSRLEVDRQ
+293 KLTRLEVPRR
-303 YLVGQITAVS
+303 YLVDQVTATS
-313 YLREDTGEVFIH
+313 YMDASTGEAFLH
-325 CNHVLTEQDVD
+325 CNHILTEKDVD
-336 TLIGAGVDVI
+336 DLIEAGVDVL
-346 ETLHINELNKGPYIA
+346 ETLHVNELNKGPYIA

-369 YERNNGR
+369 HERNNGR

-396 SAQQLFENSFFNPER
+396 SATQLFMNSFFNSER

-418 RMKINRQLEWEE
+418 RMKINRQLEW
-430 DGRETR
+430 
-436 WRNHHCLIGQVL
+436 RNHECLIGQVL
-448 DDSIKDAKTKRV
+448 NESIKDAQTRRV
-460 QFKKGTVID
+460 LYKKGTEID
-469 EKLVEQLI
+469 MAVADRLVEN
-477 EDGVDKITIQTPEY
+477 GVSTIRIATPEF
-491 AEHYFHGLILSDD
+491 ADHYYHGLVLASD
-504 LLDNEGKLL
+504 LLDQNGKALYPKGR
-513 FGKDQFL
+513 FV
-520 GTEQIEL
+520 GTEEIEE
-527 LHDLEIDSVT
+527 LHEQGIEEIA
-537 INVPNPNSRVLSHG
+537 IQVPNPNSRVLKHA
-551 DMVAILQQLVA
+551 DLVQVLRKLVE
-562 TRNDERE
+562 TRDGQRE
-569 TDDVDSL
+569 TDDVDNL

-592 RGGLMRVQRVV
+592 RSGLMRVQRVV
-603 RDRLAIAESD
+603 RDRLAIAETD

-627 SAINEFFGS
+627 AAINEFFGS

-710 EYGFIETPYRKVR
+710 EYGFIETPYREVR
-723 NGKVTDNVE
+723 NGKVTNKVV
-732 YLSSIAEEQFRIA
+732 YLSSIAEEQFYIA
-745 QANALLNDDSE
+745 QANALLSE
-756 FIEPRVNCRYQG
+756 NNELTELRVNCRYRG
-768 EFMQSSPEEIEYMDV
+768 EFLQTSPENIQYMDV

-812 QQRQAVPNI
+812 QQRQAVPNV

-836 ARDSGVCVTAKR
+836 ARDSGVCVIAKR
-848 EGIVEMVDGTRIV
+848 DGVVELVDGTRIV
-861 VRAKGKAK
+861 VRATAR
-869 SRDIHEDDVDIYRL
+869 SRDVIEDDVDIYAL
-883 HKFTRSNNSTCINQK
+883 QKFTRSNNSTCINQK
-898 PNVKLGDRVEQ
+898 PTVKLHDRVKA
-909 GDILADGPAID
+909 GDILADGPAVD

-948 SERIVQEDKFTT
+948 SERVVEDDLFTT

-967 CTARETKMGPEEISA
+967 CTARETKMGPEEITA

-1066 DDVEKDERARAIRN
+1066 EDVEKDDRAKAIR
-1080 DELVQFKN
+1080 DEELRSFKK
-1088 DLADELEIIK
+1088 DLADQFEIIK
-1098 NAKLD
+1098 NAKFD
-1103 RIKDMLRG
+1103 RVATMLKG
-1111 KVAKVAPDLKAGET
+1111 LKATVAPELNKGDT
-1125 ITTPYL
+1125 ITAAYL
-1131 NSLDRE
+1131 NELDQ
-1137 DWLGIRTD
+1137 DAWLGIRTED
-1145 DDDVN
+1145 DEIN
-1150 KTLDTVNTDLA
+1150 KVLDRVSADLGD
-1161 ALQKQHEKDIVVK
+1161 LEVKHEKEIKDK
-1174 QGKLERGD
+1174 RKKLERGD

-1195 IATKRRIQVGDK
+1195 IATKRRIQAGDK

-1230 KDGEPVDIVLNPL
+1230 EHGEPVDIVLNPL

-1262 AKGIGLQIGRML
+1262 AKGIGLQIGQML
-1274 DQQVK
+1274 DQRKAVEE
-1279 VTKLKDYLTKAYN
+1279 VRAYIDKAYN
-1292 TVGDKEVDVKSLKDE
+1292 TVGDKPVDVASLNDK
-1307 EVLELASNLRNGV
+1307 EVIELAGNLRNGV

-1332 EDIKAMLEFAGLPTT
+1332 VDIKSMLELAGLPTS

-1355 RTGEAFD
+1355 RTGDAFD
-1362 REVTLGYL
+1362 RPVTLGYL
-1370 YMLKLNHL
+1370 YLLKLNHL

-1434 SDDVEGRGKMYQ
+1434 SDDVEGRGRMYQ
-1446 DIVNGNFGMKPNI
+1446 DIVNGNYGMKPNI

-1470 RSLALDVDFGTEV
+1470 RSLALDVDFGTDV

>member
-18 LAAPLDFPN
+18 LAEPLEFPN

-35 YKKFLQADT
+35 YSKFLQADA
-44 PVDEREVVGLEAAF
+44 PQSERLDVGLEAAF
-58 RSVFPINAINQ
+58 NSVFPINAINQ
-69 AASLHFIGYELEAPA
+69 AASLHYVGYELEEPV
-84 FDVKECLIRG
+84 FDVKECVVRG
-94 ITYCAPLHVSL
+94 VTYCAPLHVTL
-105 RLIFWDNTVPTN
+105 QLVFWDNSKDPTS
-117 PDAKQVIEQTVYLGN
+117 PDPRKVIEQTVYLGN

-142 VVNGTERVVVSQIH
+142 VINGIERVVVSQIH

-169 VHSSGKKL
+169 VHSSGRKL
-177 YSARIIPARGVWVDF
+177 YSARVIPARGVWIDF
-192 EFGMEPRETTELVY
+192 EFGMEPRETTELIY

-218 HLLRAMQFSDED
+218 HLLRAMEFSDED
-230 ILSIFYD
+230 ILNIFYD
-237 VNAFHIQKNGKIV
+237 VNSYKIQKNGKII
-250 LDLVPER
+250 LDLYPER
-257 LKGERSSMPIKD
+257 LLGETSSIEIKD
-269 RDGNV
+269 SSGNV

-281 VTDRHVKRMEDA
+281 ISERHVKRMLDA
-293 KLSRLEVDRQ
+293 KLTRLEVPRR
-303 YLVGQITAVS
+303 YLVDQVTATS
-313 YLREDTGEVFIH
+313 YMDASTGEAFLH
-325 CNHVLTEQDVD
+325 CNHILTEKDVD
-336 TLIGAGVDVI
+336 DLIEAGVDVL
-346 ETLHINELNKGPYIA
+346 ETLHVNELNKGPYIA

-369 YERNNGR
+369 HERNNGR

-396 SAQQLFENSFFNPER
+396 SATQLFMNSFFNSER

-418 RMKINRQLEWEE
+418 RMKINRQLEW
-430 DGRETR
+430 
-436 WRNHHCLIGQVL
+436 RNHECLIGQVL
-448 DDSIKDAKTKRV
+448 NESIKDAQTRRV
-460 QFKKGTVID
+460 LYKKGTEID
-469 EKLVEQLI
+469 MAVADRLVEN
-477 EDGVDKITIQTPEY
+477 GVSTIRIATPEF
-491 AEHYFHGLILSDD
+491 ADHYYHGLVLASD
-504 LLDNEGKLL
+504 LLDQNGKALYPKGR
-513 FGKDQFL
+513 FV
-520 GTEQIEL
+520 GTEEIEE
-527 LHDLEIDSVT
+527 LHEQGIEEIA
-537 INVPNPNSRVLSHG
+537 IQVPNPNSRVLKHA
-551 DMVAILQQLVA
+551 DLVQVLRKLVE
-562 TRNDERE
+562 TRDGQRE
-569 TDDVDSL
+569 TDDVDNL

-592 RGGLMRVQRVV
+592 RSGLMRVQRVV
-603 RDRLAIAESD
+603 RDRLAIAETD

-627 SAINEFFGS
+627 AAINEFFGS

-710 EYGFIETPYRKVR
+710 EYGFIETPYREVR
-723 NGKVTDNVE
+723 NGKVTNKVV
-732 YLSSIAEEQFRIA
+732 YLSSIAEEQFYIA
-745 QANALLNDDSE
+745 QANALLSE
-756 FIEPRVNCRYQG
+756 NNELTELRVNCRYRG
-768 EFMQSSPEEIEYMDV
+768 EFLQTSPENIQYMDV

-812 QQRQAVPNI
+812 QQRQAVPNV

-836 ARDSGVCVTAKR
+836 ARDSGVCVIAKR
-848 EGIVEMVDGTRIV
+848 DGVVELVDGTRIV
-861 VRAKGKAK
+861 VRATAR
-869 SRDIHEDDVDIYRL
+869 SRDVIEDDVDIYAL
-883 HKFTRSNNSTCINQK
+883 QKFTRSNNSTCINQK
-898 PNVKLGDRVEQ
+898 PTVKLHDRVKA
-909 GDILADGPAID
+909 GDILADGPAVD

-948 SERIVQEDKFTT
+948 SERVVEDDLFTT

-967 CTARETKMGPEEISA
+967 CTARETKMGPEEITA

-1066 DDVEKDERARAIRN
+1066 EDVEKDDRAKAIR
-1080 DELVQFKN
+1080 DEELRSFKK
-1088 DLADELEIIK
+1088 DLADQFEIIK
-1098 NAKLD
+1098 NAKFD
-1103 RIKDMLRG
+1103 RVATMLKG
-1111 KVAKVAPDLKAGET
+1111 LKATVAPELNKGDT
-1125 ITTPYL
+1125 ITAAYL
-1131 NSLDRE
+1131 NELDQ
-1137 DWLGIRTD
+1137 DAWLGIRTED
-1145 DDDVN
+1145 DEIN
-1150 KTLDTVNTDLA
+1150 KVLDRVSADLGD
-1161 ALQKQHEKDIVVK
+1161 LEVKHEKEIKDK
-1174 QGKLERGD
+1174 RKKLERGD

-1195 IATKRRIQVGDK
+1195 IATKRRIQAGDK

-1230 KDGEPVDIVLNPL
+1230 EHGEPVDIVLNPL

-1262 AKGIGLQIGRML
+1262 AKGIGLQIGQML
-1274 DQQVK
+1274 DQRKAVEE
-1279 VTKLKDYLTKAYN
+1279 VRAYIDKAYN
-1292 TVGDKEVDVKSLKDE
+1292 TVGDKPVEVASLNDK
-1307 EVLELASNLRNGV
+1307 EVIELAGNLRNGV

-1332 EDIKAMLEFAGLPTT
+1332 VDIKSMLELAGLPTS

-1355 RTGEAFD
+1355 RTGDAFD
-1362 REVTLGYL
+1362 RPVTLGYL
-1370 YMLKLNHL
+1370 YLLKLNHL

-1434 SDDVEGRGKMYQ
+1434 SDDVEGRGRMYQ
-1446 DIVNGNFGMKPNI
+1446 DIVNGNYGMKPNI

-1470 RSLALDVDFGTEV
+1470 RSLALDVDFGTDV

>member
-18 LAAPLDFPN
+18 LAEPLEFPN

-35 YKKFLQADT
+35 YSKFLQ
-44 PVDEREVVGLEAAF
+44 VDVPPAKREDVGLHAAF
-58 RSVFPINAINQ
+58 NSVFPINAINQ
-69 AASLHFIGYELEAPA
+69 AASLHYVAYELEEPV
-84 FDVKECLIRG
+84 FDVKECVVRG
-94 ITYCAPLHVSL
+94 VTYCAPLHVTL
-105 RLIFWDNTVPTN
+105 QLVFWDNSKDPTS
-117 PDAKQVIEQTVYLGN
+117 PDPRNVIEQTVYLGN

-142 VVNGTERVVVSQIH
+142 VINGIERVVVSQIH
-156 RSPGVIFIDDGGK
+156 RSPGVIFTDDGGK
-169 VHSSGKKL
+169 SHSSGRKL
-177 YSARIIPARGVWVDF
+177 YSARVIPSRGVWVDF
-192 EFGMEPRETTELVY
+192 DFGMKPRSTEEFIY
-206 VRIDRKKKIHIT
+206 VRIDRKKKIEIT
-218 HLLRAMQFSDED
+218 HMLRAMEFSDED
-230 ILSIFYD
+230 ILSIFFD
-237 VNAFHIQKNGKIV
+237 VKTFKIQKNGKII
-250 LDLVPER
+250 LDFYPER
-257 LKGERSSMPIKD
+257 MLGDTSSIPIPD
-269 RDGNV
+269 SDGNV
-274 LVNEGDR
+274 LVNKDER
-281 VTDRHVKRMEDA
+281 ITDRHVERMLA
-293 KLSRLEVDRQ
+293 ANLRRLEVPRE
-303 YLVGQITAVS
+303 YLVDQITATS
-313 YLREDTGEVFIH
+313 YIDGATGEAFLN
-325 CNHVLTEQDVD
+325 CNHILTEADID
-336 TLIGAGVDVI
+336 RLIEAGVSEI
-346 ETLHINELNKGPYIA
+346 ETLDINELSRGPYLA
-361 DTIRREPD
+361 DTIREDP
-369 YERNNGR
+369 EHEAKQGR
-376 IRSLVEI
+376 MWSLAQI
-383 YNVMRPGEPVSAE
+383 YSVMRPGEPMNRDQAV
-396 SAQQLFENSFFNPER
+396 QLFQDSFFNPER

-418 RMKINRQLEWEE
+418 RMKLNRQLEW
-430 DGRETR
+430 
-436 WRNHHCLIGQVL
+436 RNHECLIGQVL
-448 DDSIKDAKTKRV
+448 SDSVKEVKDNKKQGRV
-460 QFKKGTVID
+460 LFKKGTEITRSVAD
-469 EKLVEQLI
+469 RLVKENVETIRI
-477 EDGVDKITIQTPEY
+477 ETPEFPDHYLHGLVLSEDVLDQNGKTLLPKGRFVGTVEVEALQEFGVD
-491 AEHYFHGLILSDD
+491 D
-504 LLDNEGKLL
+504 
-513 FGKDQFL
+513 
-520 GTEQIEL
+520 
-527 LHDLEIDSVT
+527 
-537 INVPNPNSRVLSHG
+537 VPIKVPDPLSRVLTHA
-551 DMVAILQQLVA
+551 DIIQVLRKLID
-562 TRNDERE
+562 TRDGHRN
-569 TDDVDSL
+569 TDDVDNL

-584 GETAETAF
+584 GETAESAF
-592 RGGLMRVQRVV
+592 RSGLMRVQRVV
-603 RDRLAIAESD
+603 RDRLAIAETD

-627 SAINEFFGS
+627 AAINEFFGS

-677 VHPTHYGRVC
+677 VHTTHYGRVC

-702 LATYAKIN
+702 LATYATIN
-710 EYGFIETPYRKVR
+710 EYGFIETPYREVH
-723 NGKVTDNVE
+723 NGKVSNKVV
-732 YLSSIAEEQFRIA
+732 YLSSIAEEQFYIA
-745 QANALLNDDSE
+745 QANAPVNEANEL
-756 FIEPRVNCRYQG
+756 IEQRVNCRFQG
-768 EFMQSSPEEIEYMDV
+768 DFLQTTPDNIQYMDV

-836 ARDSGVCVTAKR
+836 ARDSGVCVIAKR
-848 EGIVEMVDGTRIV
+848 DGVVELVDGTRIV
-861 VRAKGKAK
+861 VRGTGRSKDT
-869 SRDIHEDDVDIYRL
+869 SEDDVDIYAL
-883 HKFTRSNNSTCINQK
+883 QKFTRSNNSTCINQR
-898 PNVKLGDRVEQ
+898 PTVKLHDRVKA

-948 SERIVQEDKFTT
+948 SERVVEEDLFTT

-967 CTARETKMGPEEISA
+967 CTARETKMGPEEITA
-982 DIPGIGESPLTKLDG
+982 DIPGIGESPLTKLDA

-1066 DDVEKDERARAIRN
+1066 EDVEKDDRATAIRE
-1080 DELVQFKN
+1080 DELKSYMK
-1088 DLADELEIIK
+1088 DLADEYDIIRA
-1098 NAKLD
+1098 AKFD
-1103 RIKDMLRG
+1103 RIATVLKG
-1111 KVAKVAPDLKAGET
+1111 QNAVVAPGLARGDTLTNA
-1125 ITTPYL
+1125 YL
-1131 NSLDRE
+1131 RELDQ
-1137 DWLGIRTD
+1137 DAWLGIRTD
-1145 DDDVN
+1145 DDEIN
-1150 KTLDTVNTDLA
+1150 RALDRVSADLK
-1161 ALQKQHEKDIVVK
+1161 ALTASHEKAIKDK
-1174 QGKLERGD
+1174 RKKLERGD

-1195 IATKRRIQVGDK
+1195 LATKRRIQAGDK

-1230 KDGEPVDIVLNPL
+1230 EHGEPVDIVLNPL

-1262 AKGIGLQIGRML
+1262 AKGIGLQIGKLL
-1274 DQQVK
+1274 DQQRPIEQVRE
-1279 VTKLKDYLTKAYN
+1279 YLEKAYN
-1292 TVGDKEVDVKSLKDE
+1292 TVGDKAVDVASLNDKE
-1307 EVLELASNLRNGV
+1307 LIELAGNIRNGL

-1332 EDIKAMLEFAGLPTT
+1332 DDIKAMLEVAGLPTS

-1355 RTGEAFD
+1355 RTGDAFD
-1362 REVTLGYL
+1362 RPITLGYL
-1370 YMLKLNHL
+1370 YLLKLNHL

-1434 SDDVEGRGKMYQ
+1434 SDDVEGRGRMFQ

-1470 RSLALDVDFGTEV
+1470 RSLALDVDFGTDV

>member
-18 LAAPLDFPN
+18 LAEPLEFPN

-35 YKKFLQADT
+35 YSKFLQADA
-44 PVDEREVVGLEAAF
+44 PQSERLDVGLEAAF
-58 RSVFPINAINQ
+58 NSVFPINAINQ
-69 AASLHFIGYELEAPA
+69 AASLHYVGYELEEPV
-84 FDVKECLIRG
+84 FDVKECVVRG
-94 ITYCAPLHVSL
+94 VTYCAPLHVTL
-105 RLIFWDNTVPTN
+105 QLVFWDNSKDPTS
-117 PDAKQVIEQTVYLGN
+117 PDPRKVIEQTVYLGN

-142 VVNGTERVVVSQIH
+142 VINGIERVVVSQIH

-169 VHSSGKKL
+169 VHSSGRKL
-177 YSARIIPARGVWVDF
+177 YSARVIPARGVWIDF
-192 EFGMEPRETTELVY
+192 EFGMEPRETTELIY

-218 HLLRAMQFSDED
+218 HLLRAMEFSDED
-230 ILSIFYD
+230 ILNIFYD
-237 VNAFHIQKNGKIV
+237 VNSYKIQKNGKII
-250 LDLVPER
+250 LDLYPER
-257 LKGERSSMPIKD
+257 LLGETSSIEIKD
-269 RDGNV
+269 SSGNV

-281 VTDRHVKRMEDA
+281 ISERHVKRMLDA
-293 KLSRLEVDRQ
+293 KLTRLEVPRR
-303 YLVGQITAVS
+303 YLVDQVTATS
-313 YLREDTGEVFIH
+313 YMDASTGEAFLH
-325 CNHVLTEQDVD
+325 CNHILTEKDVD
-336 TLIGAGVDVI
+336 DLIEAGVDVL
-346 ETLHINELNKGPYIA
+346 ETLHVNELNKGPYIA

-369 YERNNGR
+369 HERNNGR

-396 SAQQLFENSFFNPER
+396 SATQLFMNSFFNSER

-418 RMKINRQLEWEE
+418 RMKINRQLEW
-430 DGRETR
+430 
-436 WRNHHCLIGQVL
+436 RNHECLIGQVL
-448 DDSIKDAKTKRV
+448 NESIKDAQTRRV
-460 QFKKGTVID
+460 LYKKGTEID
-469 EKLVEQLI
+469 MAVADRLVEN
-477 EDGVDKITIQTPEY
+477 GVSTIRIATPEF
-491 AEHYFHGLILSDD
+491 ADHYYHGLVLASD
-504 LLDNEGKLL
+504 LLDQNGKALYPKGR
-513 FGKDQFL
+513 FV
-520 GTEQIEL
+520 GTEEIEE
-527 LHDLEIDSVT
+527 LHEQGIEEIA
-537 INVPNPNSRVLSHG
+537 IQVPNPNSRVLKHA
-551 DMVAILQQLVA
+551 DLVQVLRKLVE
-562 TRNDERE
+562 TRDGQRE
-569 TDDVDSL
+569 TDDVDNL

-592 RGGLMRVQRVV
+592 RSGLMRVQRVV
-603 RDRLAIAESD
+603 RDRLAIAETD

-627 SAINEFFGS
+627 AAINEFFGS

-710 EYGFIETPYRKVR
+710 EYGFIETPYREVR
-723 NGKVTDNVE
+723 NGKVTNKVV
-732 YLSSIAEEQFRIA
+732 YLSSIAEEQFYIA
-745 QANALLNDDSE
+745 QANALLSE
-756 FIEPRVNCRYQG
+756 NNELTELRVNCRYRG
-768 EFMQSSPEEIEYMDV
+768 EFLQTSPENIQYMDV

-812 QQRQAVPNI
+812 QQRQAVPNV

-836 ARDSGVCVTAKR
+836 ARDSGVCVIAKR
-848 EGIVEMVDGTRIV
+848 DGVVELVDGTRIV
-861 VRAKGKAK
+861 VRATAR
-869 SRDIHEDDVDIYRL
+869 SRDVIEDDVDIYAL
-883 HKFTRSNNSTCINQK
+883 QKFTRSNNSTCINQK
-898 PNVKLGDRVEQ
+898 PTVKLHDRVKA
-909 GDILADGPAID
+909 GDILADGPAVD

-948 SERIVQEDKFTT
+948 SERVVEDDLFTT

-967 CTARETKMGPEEISA
+967 CTARETKMGPEEITA

-1066 DDVEKDERARAIRN
+1066 EDVEKDDRAKAIR
-1080 DELVQFKN
+1080 DEELRSFKK
-1088 DLADELEIIK
+1088 DLADQFEIIK
-1098 NAKLD
+1098 NAKFD
-1103 RIKDMLRG
+1103 RVATMLKG
-1111 KVAKVAPDLKAGET
+1111 LKATVAPELNKGDT
-1125 ITTPYL
+1125 ITAAYL
-1131 NSLDRE
+1131 NELDQ
-1137 DWLGIRTD
+1137 DAWLGIRTED
-1145 DDDVN
+1145 DEIN
-1150 KTLDTVNTDLA
+1150 KVLDRVSADLA
-1161 ALQKQHEKDIVVK
+1161 DLEVKHEKEIKDK
-1174 QGKLERGD
+1174 RKKLERGD

-1195 IATKRRIQVGDK
+1195 IATKRRIQAGDK

-1230 KDGEPVDIVLNPL
+1230 EHGEPVDIVLNPL

-1262 AKGIGLQIGRML
+1262 AKGIGLQIGQML
-1274 DQQVK
+1274 DQRKAVEE
-1279 VTKLKDYLTKAYN
+1279 VRAYIDKAYN
-1292 TVGDKEVDVKSLKDE
+1292 TVGDKPVDVASLNDK
-1307 EVLELASNLRNGV
+1307 EVIELAGNLRNGV

-1332 EDIKAMLEFAGLPTT
+1332 VDIKSMLELAGLPTS

-1355 RTGEAFD
+1355 RTGDAFD
-1362 REVTLGYL
+1362 RPVTLGYL
-1370 YMLKLNHL
+1370 YLLKLNHL

-1434 SDDVEGRGKMYQ
+1434 SDDVEGRGRMYQ
-1446 DIVNGNFGMKPNI
+1446 DIVNGNYGMKPNI

-1470 RSLALDVDFGTEV
+1470 RSLALDVDFGTDV

>member
-18 LAAPLDFPN
+18 LAEPLEFPN

-35 YKKFLQADT
+35 YSKFLQADA
-44 PVDEREVVGLEAAF
+44 PQSERLDVGLEAAF
-58 RSVFPINAINQ
+58 NSVFPINAINQ
-69 AASLHFIGYELEAPA
+69 AASLHYVGYELEEPV
-84 FDVKECLIRG
+84 FDVKECVVRG
-94 ITYCAPLHVSL
+94 VTYCAPLHVTL
-105 RLIFWDNTVPTN
+105 QLVFWDNSKDPTS
-117 PDAKQVIEQTVYLGN
+117 PDPRKVIEQTVYLGN

-142 VVNGTERVVVSQIH
+142 VINGIERVVVSQIH

-169 VHSSGKKL
+169 VHSSGRKL
-177 YSARIIPARGVWVDF
+177 YSARVIPARGVWIDF
-192 EFGMEPRETTELVY
+192 EFGMEPRETTELIY

-218 HLLRAMQFSDED
+218 HLLRAMEFSDED
-230 ILSIFYD
+230 ILNIFYD
-237 VNAFHIQKNGKIV
+237 VNSYKIQKNGKII
-250 LDLVPER
+250 LDLYPER
-257 LKGERSSMPIKD
+257 LLGETSSIEIKD
-269 RDGNV
+269 SSGNV

-281 VTDRHVKRMEDA
+281 ISERHVKRMLDA
-293 KLSRLEVDRQ
+293 KLTRLEVPRR
-303 YLVGQITAVS
+303 YLVDQVTATS
-313 YLREDTGEVFIH
+313 YMDASTGEAFLH
-325 CNHVLTEQDVD
+325 CNHILSEKDVD
-336 TLIGAGVDVI
+336 DLIEAGVDVL
-346 ETLHINELNKGPYIA
+346 ETLHVNELNKGPYIA

-369 YERNNGR
+369 HERNNGR

-396 SAQQLFENSFFNPER
+396 SATQLFMNSFFNSER

-418 RMKINRQLEWEE
+418 RMKINRQLEW
-430 DGRETR
+430 
-436 WRNHHCLIGQVL
+436 RNHECLIGQVL
-448 DDSIKDAKTKRV
+448 NESIKDAQTRRV
-460 QFKKGTVID
+460 LYKKGTEID
-469 EKLVEQLI
+469 MAVADRLVEN
-477 EDGVDKITIQTPEY
+477 GVSTIRIATPEF
-491 AEHYFHGLILSDD
+491 ADHYYHGLVLASD
-504 LLDNEGKLL
+504 LLDQNGKALYPKGR
-513 FGKDQFL
+513 FV
-520 GTEQIEL
+520 GTEEIEE
-527 LHDLEIDSVT
+527 LHEQGIEEIA
-537 INVPNPNSRVLSHG
+537 IQVPNPNSRVLKHA
-551 DMVAILQQLVA
+551 DLVQVLRKLVE
-562 TRNDERE
+562 TRDGQRE
-569 TDDVDSL
+569 TDDVDNL

-592 RGGLMRVQRVV
+592 RSGLMRVQRVV
-603 RDRLAIAESD
+603 RDRLAIAETD

-627 SAINEFFGS
+627 AAINEFFGS

-710 EYGFIETPYRKVR
+710 EYGFIETPYREVR
-723 NGKVTDNVE
+723 NGKVTNKVV
-732 YLSSIAEEQFRIA
+732 YLSSIAEEQFYIA
-745 QANALLNDDSE
+745 QANALLSE
-756 FIEPRVNCRYQG
+756 NNELTELRVNCRYRG
-768 EFMQSSPEEIEYMDV
+768 EFLQTSPENIQYMDV

-812 QQRQAVPNI
+812 QQRQAVPNV

-836 ARDSGVCVTAKR
+836 ARDSGVCVIAKR
-848 EGIVEMVDGTRIV
+848 DGVVELVDGTRIV
-861 VRAKGKAK
+861 VRATAR
-869 SRDIHEDDVDIYRL
+869 SRDVIEDDVDIYAL
-883 HKFTRSNNSTCINQK
+883 QKFTRSNNSTCINQK
-898 PNVKLGDRVEQ
+898 PTVKLHDRVKA
-909 GDILADGPAID
+909 GDILADGPAVD

-948 SERIVQEDKFTT
+948 SERVVEDDLFTT

-967 CTARETKMGPEEISA
+967 CTARETKMGPEEITA

-1066 DDVEKDERARAIRN
+1066 EDVEKDDRAKAIR
-1080 DELVQFKN
+1080 DEELRSFKK
-1088 DLADELEIIK
+1088 DLADQFEIIK
-1098 NAKLD
+1098 NAKFD
-1103 RIKDMLRG
+1103 RVATMLKG
-1111 KVAKVAPDLKAGET
+1111 LKATVAPELNKGDT
-1125 ITTPYL
+1125 ITAAYL
-1131 NSLDRE
+1131 NELDQ
-1137 DWLGIRTD
+1137 DAWLGIRTED
-1145 DDDVN
+1145 DEIN
-1150 KTLDTVNTDLA
+1150 KVLDRVSADLGD
-1161 ALQKQHEKDIVVK
+1161 LEVKHEKEIKDK
-1174 QGKLERGD
+1174 RKKLERGD

-1195 IATKRRIQVGDK
+1195 IATKRRIQAGDK

-1230 KDGEPVDIVLNPL
+1230 EHGEPVDIVLNPL

-1262 AKGIGLQIGRML
+1262 AKGIGLQIGQML
-1274 DQQVK
+1274 DQRKAVEE
-1279 VTKLKDYLTKAYN
+1279 VRAYIDKAYN
-1292 TVGDKEVDVKSLKDE
+1292 TVGDKPVDVASLNDK
-1307 EVLELASNLRNGV
+1307 EVIELAGNLRNGV

-1332 EDIKAMLEFAGLPTT
+1332 VDIKSMLELAGLPTS

-1355 RTGEAFD
+1355 RTGDAFD
-1362 REVTLGYL
+1362 RPVTLGYL
-1370 YMLKLNHL
+1370 YLLKLNHL

-1434 SDDVEGRGKMYQ
+1434 SDDVEGRGRMYQ
-1446 DIVNGNFGMKPNI
+1446 DIVNGNYGMKPNI

-1470 RSLALDVDFGTEV
+1470 RSLALDVDFGTDV

>member
-18 LAAPLDFPN
+18 LAEPLEFPN

-35 YKKFLQADT
+35 YNKFLQDDVPQAER
-44 PVDEREVVGLEAAF
+44 VDVGLEAAF
-58 RSVFPINAINQ
+58 NSVFPINAINQ
-69 AASLHFIGYELEAPA
+69 AASLHYVGYELEEPV
-84 FDVKECLIRG
+84 FDVKECVVRG
-94 ITYCAPLHVSL
+94 VTYCAPLHVTL
-105 RLIFWDNTVPTN
+105 QLVFWDNSKDPTS
-117 PDAKQVIEQTVYLGN
+117 PDPRKVIEQTVYLGN
-132 VPLMTETGTF
+132 VPLMTDTGTF
-142 VVNGTERVVVSQIH
+142 VINGIERVVVSQIH

-169 VHSSGKKL
+169 VHSSGRKL
-177 YSARIIPARGVWVDF
+177 YSARVIPARGVWVDF
-192 EFGMEPRETTELVY
+192 EFGMEPRETTELIY

-218 HLLRAMQFSDED
+218 HLLRAMEFSDED
-230 ILSIFYD
+230 ILNIFYD
-237 VNAFHIQKNGKIV
+237 VNTFKIQKNGKII
-250 LDLVPER
+250 LELYPER
-257 LKGERSSMPIKD
+257 LLGETSSIEIKD
-269 RDGNV
+269 SGGNV

-281 VTDRHVKRMEDA
+281 ISERHVKRMLDA
-293 KLSRLEVDRQ
+293 KLTRLEVPRR
-303 YLVGQITAVS
+303 YLVDQVTATS
-313 YLREDTGEVFIH
+313 YMDASTGEAFLH
-325 CNHVLTEQDVD
+325 CNHVLSEKDVD
-336 TLIGAGVDVI
+336 ALIEAGVDVL
-346 ETLHINELNKGPYIA
+346 ETLHVNELNKGSYIA

-369 YERNNGR
+369 HERNNGR

-396 SAQQLFENSFFNPER
+396 SATQLFMNSFFNSER

-418 RMKINRQLEWEE
+418 RMKINRQLEW
-430 DGRETR
+430 
-436 WRNHHCLIGQVL
+436 RNHECLIGQVL
-448 DDSIKDAKTKRV
+448 NESIKDSQTRRV
-460 QFKKGTVID
+460 LFKKGTEID
-469 EKLVEQLI
+469 EAIAERLVA
-477 EDGVDKITIQTPEY
+477 DGVSTIRIATPEF
-491 AEHYFHGLILSDD
+491 ADHYFHGLVLATD
-504 LLDNEGKLL
+504 LLDEKGKAL
-513 FGKDQFL
+513 FPKGRFV
-520 GTEQIEL
+520 GT
-527 LHDLEIDSVT
+527 DEIDELHEQG
-537 INVPNPNSRVLSHG
+537 IDEIEIAVPNPNSRVLSHA
-551 DMVAILQQLVA
+551 DLVQILRKLVE
-562 TRNDERE
+562 TRDGQRE
-569 TDDVDSL
+569 TDDVDNL

-592 RGGLMRVQRVV
+592 RSGLMRVQRVV
-603 RDRLAIAESD
+603 RDRLAIAETD

-627 SAINEFFGS
+627 AAINEFFGS

-702 LATYAKIN
+702 LATFAKIN
-710 EYGFIETPYRKVR
+710 EYGFIETPYREVR
-723 NGKVTDNVE
+723 NGKVTNKVA
-732 YLSSIAEEQFRIA
+732 YLSSIAEEQYYIA
-745 QANALLNDDSE
+745 QANALLNDE
-756 FIEPRVNCRYQG
+756 NELTELRVNCRYRG
-768 EFMQSSPEEIEYMDV
+768 EFLQTTPENIQYMDV

-836 ARDSGVCVTAKR
+836 ARDSGVCVIAKR
-848 EGIVEMVDGTRIV
+848 DGVVEMVDGTRIV
-861 VRAKGKAK
+861 VRATARSK
-869 SRDIHEDDVDIYRL
+869 DVIEDDVDIYAL
-883 HKFTRSNNSTCINQK
+883 QKFTRSNNSTCINQK
-898 PNVKLGDRVEQ
+898 PTVKLHDRVKA
-909 GDILADGPAID
+909 GDILADGPAVD

-948 SERIVQEDKFTT
+948 SERVVEEDLFTT

-967 CTARETKMGPEEISA
+967 CTARETKMGPEEITA

-1066 DDVEKDERARAIRN
+1066 EDVEKDDRAKAIR
-1080 DELVQFKN
+1080 DEELSSFKK
-1088 DLADELEIIK
+1088 DLADQFEIVK
-1098 NAKLD
+1098 NAKYD
-1103 RIKDMLRG
+1103 RLATMLKG
-1111 KVAKVAPDLKAGET
+1111 LKATVAPGLGKGET
-1125 ITTPYL
+1125 ITAAYL
-1131 NSLDRE
+1131 NGLEQDA
-1137 DWLGIRTD
+1137 WLGIRTAD
-1145 DDDVN
+1145 DDIN
-1150 KTLDTVNTDLA
+1150 KVLDRVSTNLSDLA
-1161 ALQKQHEKDIVVK
+1161 TKHEKEIKDK
-1174 QGKLERGD
+1174 RKKLERGD

-1195 IATKRRIQVGDK
+1195 IATKRRIQAGDK

-1230 KDGEPVDIVLNPL
+1230 EHGEPVDIVLNPL

-1262 AKGIGLQIGRML
+1262 AKGVGLEIGKML
-1274 DQQVK
+1274 DQRRVETE
-1279 VTKLKDYLTKAYN
+1279 VREYLEKAYN
-1292 TVGDKEVDVKSLKDE
+1292 TVGDKQVDIASLNDKEVM
-1307 EVLELASNLRNGV
+1307 ELAGNLRNGI

-1332 EDIKAMLEFAGLPTT
+1332 VDVKAMLELAGLPTS

-1362 REVTLGYL
+1362 RPVTLGYL
-1370 YMLKLNHL
+1370 YLLKLNHL

-1434 SDDVEGRGKMYQ
+1434 SDDVEGRGRMYQ
-1446 DIVNGNFGMKPNI
+1446 DIVNGNYGMKPNI

-1470 RSLALDVDFGTEV
+1470 RSLALDVDFGTDV

>member
-18 LAAPLDFPN
+18 LAEPLEFPN

-35 YKKFLQADT
+35 YSKFLQADA
-44 PVDEREVVGLEAAF
+44 PQSERLDVGLEAAF
-58 RSVFPINAINQ
+58 NSVFPINAINQ
-69 AASLHFIGYELEAPA
+69 AASLHYVGYELEEPV
-84 FDVKECLIRG
+84 FDVKECVVRG
-94 ITYCAPLHVSL
+94 VTYCAPLHVTL
-105 RLIFWDNTVPTN
+105 QLVFWDNSKDPTS
-117 PDAKQVIEQTVYLGN
+117 PDPRKVIEQTVYLGN

-142 VVNGTERVVVSQIH
+142 VINGIERVVVSQIH

-169 VHSSGKKL
+169 VHSSGRKL
-177 YSARIIPARGVWVDF
+177 YSARVIPARGVWIDF
-192 EFGMEPRETTELVY
+192 EFGMEPRETTELIY

-218 HLLRAMQFSDED
+218 HLLRAMEFSDED
-230 ILSIFYD
+230 ILNIFYD
-237 VNAFHIQKNGKIV
+237 VNSYKIQKNGKII
-250 LDLVPER
+250 LDLYPVR
-257 LKGERSSMPIKD
+257 LLGETSSIEIKD
-269 RDGNV
+269 SSGNV

-281 VTDRHVKRMEDA
+281 ISERHVKRMLDA
-293 KLSRLEVDRQ
+293 KLTRLEVPRR
-303 YLVGQITAVS
+303 YLVDQVTATS
-313 YLREDTGEVFIH
+313 YMDASTGEAFLH
-325 CNHVLTEQDVD
+325 CNHILTEKDVD
-336 TLIGAGVDVI
+336 DLIEAGVDVL
-346 ETLHINELNKGPYIA
+346 ETLHVNELNKGPYIA

-369 YERNNGR
+369 HERNNGR

-396 SAQQLFENSFFNPER
+396 SATQLFMNSFFNSER

-418 RMKINRQLEWEE
+418 RMKINRQLEW
-430 DGRETR
+430 
-436 WRNHHCLIGQVL
+436 RNHECLIGQVL
-448 DDSIKDAKTKRV
+448 NESIKDAQTRRV
-460 QFKKGTVID
+460 LYKKGTEID
-469 EKLVEQLI
+469 MAVADRLVEN
-477 EDGVDKITIQTPEY
+477 GVSTIRIATPEF
-491 AEHYFHGLILSDD
+491 ADHYYHGLVLASD
-504 LLDNEGKLL
+504 LLDQNGKALYPKGR
-513 FGKDQFL
+513 FV
-520 GTEQIEL
+520 GTEEIEE
-527 LHDLEIDSVT
+527 LHEQGIEEIA
-537 INVPNPNSRVLSHG
+537 IQVPNPNSRVLKHA
-551 DMVAILQQLVA
+551 DLVQVLRKLVE
-562 TRNDERE
+562 TRDGQRE
-569 TDDVDSL
+569 TDDVDNL

-592 RGGLMRVQRVV
+592 RSGLMRVQRVV
-603 RDRLAIAESD
+603 RDRLAIAETD

-627 SAINEFFGS
+627 AAINEFFGS

-710 EYGFIETPYRKVR
+710 EYGFIETPYREVR
-723 NGKVTDNVE
+723 NGKVTNKVV
-732 YLSSIAEEQFRIA
+732 YLSSIAEEQFYIA
-745 QANALLNDDSE
+745 QANALLSE
-756 FIEPRVNCRYQG
+756 NNELTELRVNCRYRG
-768 EFMQSSPEEIEYMDV
+768 EFLQTSPENIQYMDV

-812 QQRQAVPNI
+812 QQRQAVPNV

-836 ARDSGVCVTAKR
+836 ARDSGVCVIAKR
-848 EGIVEMVDGTRIV
+848 DGVVELVDGTRIV
-861 VRAKGKAK
+861 VRATAR
-869 SRDIHEDDVDIYRL
+869 SRDVIEDDVDIYAL
-883 HKFTRSNNSTCINQK
+883 QKFTRSNNSTCINQK
-898 PNVKLGDRVEQ
+898 PTVKLHDRVKA
-909 GDILADGPAID
+909 GDILADGPAVD

-948 SERIVQEDKFTT
+948 SERVVEDDLFTT

-967 CTARETKMGPEEISA
+967 CTARETKMGPEEITA

-1066 DDVEKDERARAIRN
+1066 EDVEKDDRAKAIR
-1080 DELVQFKN
+1080 DEELRSFKK
-1088 DLADELEIIK
+1088 DLADQFEIIK
-1098 NAKLD
+1098 NAKFD
-1103 RIKDMLRG
+1103 RVATMLKG
-1111 KVAKVAPDLKAGET
+1111 LKATVAPELNKGDT
-1125 ITTPYL
+1125 ITAAYL
-1131 NSLDRE
+1131 NELDQ
-1137 DWLGIRTD
+1137 DAWLGIRTED
-1145 DDDVN
+1145 DEIN
-1150 KTLDTVNTDLA
+1150 KLLDRVSADLGD
-1161 ALQKQHEKDIVVK
+1161 LEVKHEKEIKDK
-1174 QGKLERGD
+1174 RKKLERGD

-1195 IATKRRIQVGDK
+1195 IATKRRIQAGDK

-1230 KDGEPVDIVLNPL
+1230 EHGEPVDIVLNPL

-1262 AKGIGLQIGRML
+1262 AKGIGLQIGQML
-1274 DQQVK
+1274 DQRKAVEE
-1279 VTKLKDYLTKAYN
+1279 VRAYIDKAYN
-1292 TVGDKEVDVKSLKDE
+1292 TVGDKPVDVASLNDK
-1307 EVLELASNLRNGV
+1307 EVIELAGNLRNGV

-1332 EDIKAMLEFAGLPTT
+1332 VDIKSMLELAGLPTS

-1355 RTGEAFD
+1355 RTGDAFD
-1362 REVTLGYL
+1362 RPVTLGYL
-1370 YMLKLNHL
+1370 YLLKLNHL

-1434 SDDVEGRGKMYQ
+1434 SDDVEGRGRMYQ
-1446 DIVNGNFGMKPNI
+1446 DIVNGNYGMKPNI

-1470 RSLALDVDFGTEV
+1470 RSLALDVDFGTDV

>member
-18 LAAPLDFPN
+18 LAEPLEFPN

-35 YKKFLQADT
+35 YSKFLQDDV
-44 PVDEREVVGLEAAF
+44 PLSERVDVGLEAAF
-58 RSVFPINAINQ
+58 NSVFPINAINQ
-69 AASLHFIGYELEAPA
+69 AASLHYVGYELEEPV
-84 FDVKECLIRG
+84 FDVKECVVRG
-94 ITYCAPLHVSL
+94 VTYCAPLHVTL
-105 RLIFWDNTVPTN
+105 QLVFWDNSKDPTS
-117 PDAKQVIEQTVYLGN
+117 PDPRKVIEQTVYLGN

-142 VVNGTERVVVSQIH
+142 VINGIERVVVSQIH

-169 VHSSGKKL
+169 VHSSGRKL
-177 YSARIIPARGVWVDF
+177 YSARVIPARGVWVDF
-192 EFGMEPRETTELVY
+192 EFGMEPRETTELIY

-218 HLLRAMQFSDED
+218 HLLRAMEFSDED
-230 ILSIFYD
+230 ILNIFYD
-237 VNAFHIQKNGKIV
+237 VNTFKIQKNGKIV
-250 LDLVPER
+250 LDLYPER
-257 LKGERSSMPIKD
+257 LLGETSSIEIKD
-269 RDGNV
+269 SSGNV

-281 VTDRHVKRMEDA
+281 ISERHVKRMLDA
-293 KLSRLEVDRQ
+293 KLTRLEVPRR
-303 YLVGQITAVS
+303 YLVDQVTATS
-313 YLREDTGEVFIH
+313 YMDASTGEAFLH
-325 CNHVLTEQDVD
+325 CNHVLTEKDVD
-336 TLIGAGVDVI
+336 ALIEAGVDVL
-346 ETLHINELNKGPYIA
+346 ETLQVNELNRGSYIA

-369 YERNNGR
+369 HERNNGR

-396 SAQQLFENSFFNPER
+396 SATQLFMNSFFNAER

-418 RMKINRQLEWEE
+418 RMKINRQLEW
-430 DGRETR
+430 
-436 WRNHHCLIGQVL
+436 RNHECLIGQVL
-448 DDSIKDAKTKRV
+448 NESIKDPQTRRV
-460 QFKKGTVID
+460 LFKKGTEID
-469 EKLVEQLI
+469 LSVAERLVA
-477 EDGVDKITIQTPEY
+477 DGVSSIRIATPEF
-491 AEHYFHGLILSDD
+491 ADHYYHGLVLSAD
-504 LLDNEGKLL
+504 LLDQNGKAL
-513 FGKDQFL
+513 FPKGRFL
-520 GTEQIEL
+520 GTE
-527 LHDLEIDSVT
+527 EIDELHVQRINEVA
-537 INVPNPNSRVLSHG
+537 INVPNPNSRVLTHA
-551 DMVAILQQLVA
+551 DLVQVLRKLVA
-562 TRNDERE
+562 TRDGQRE
-569 TDDVDSL
+569 TDDVDNL

-592 RGGLMRVQRVV
+592 RSGLMRVQRVV
-603 RDRLAIAESD
+603 RDRLAIAETD

-627 SAINEFFGS
+627 AAINEFFGS

-710 EYGFIETPYRKVR
+710 EYGFIETPYREVR
-723 NGKVTDNVE
+723 NGKVTNRVV
-732 YLSSIAEEQFRIA
+732 YLSSIAEEQFYIA
-745 QANALLNDDSE
+745 QANALLNE
-756 FIEPRVNCRYQG
+756 NNELTELRVNCRYRG
-768 EFMQSSPEEIEYMDV
+768 EFLQTTPENIQYMDV

-812 QQRQAVPNI
+812 QQRQAVPNV

-836 ARDSGVCVTAKR
+836 ARDSGVCVIAKR
-848 EGIVEMVDGTRIV
+848 DGVVEMVDGTRIV
-861 VRAKGKAK
+861 VRATARSK
-869 SRDIHEDDVDIYRL
+869 DVIEDDVDIYAL
-883 HKFTRSNNSTCINQK
+883 QKFTRSNNSTCINQK
-898 PNVKLGDRVEQ
+898 PTVKLHDRVKA
-909 GDILADGPAID
+909 GDILADGPAVD

-948 SERIVQEDKFTT
+948 SERVVEEDLFTT

-967 CTARETKMGPEEISA
+967 CTARETKMGPEEITA

-1066 DDVEKDERARAIRN
+1066 EDVEKDDRAKAIR
-1080 DELVQFKN
+1080 DEELSSFRK
-1088 DLADELEIIK
+1088 DLADQFEIVK
-1098 NAKLD
+1098 NAKFD
-1103 RIKDMLRG
+1103 RVASMLKG
-1111 KVAKVAPDLKAGET
+1111 LKATVAPGLKKGDA
-1125 ITTPYL
+1125 ITTAYL
-1131 NSLDRE
+1131 NDLDQ
-1137 DWLGIRTD
+1137 DAWLGIRTAD
-1145 DDDVN
+1145 DDIN
-1150 KTLDTVNTDLA
+1150 KVLDRVSSDLA
-1161 ALQKQHEKDIVVK
+1161 ELETKHEKEIKDK
-1174 QGKLERGD
+1174 RKKLERGD

-1195 IATKRRIQVGDK
+1195 IATKRRIQAGDK

-1230 KDGEPVDIVLNPL
+1230 QHGEPVDIVLNPL

-1274 DQQVK
+1274 DQSK
-1279 VTKLKDYLTKAYN
+1279 VAAEIRDYLEKAYN
-1292 TVGDKEVDVKSLKDE
+1292 TVGDKPVDVDSLNDRE
-1307 EVLELASNLRNGV
+1307 LMELAGNLRNGI

-1332 EDIKAMLEFAGLPTT
+1332 LDIKAMLELAGLPTS

-1362 REVTLGYL
+1362 RPVTLGYL
-1370 YMLKLNHL
+1370 YLLKLNHL

-1434 SDDVEGRGKMYQ
+1434 SDDVEGRGRMYQ
-1446 DIVNGNFGMKPNI
+1446 DIVNGNYGMKPNI

-1470 RSLALDVDFGTEV
+1470 RSLALDVDFGTDV

>member
-18 LAAPLDFPN
+18 LAEPLGFPN

-35 YKKFLQADT
+35 YSKFLQADAPQT
-44 PVDEREVVGLEAAF
+44 ERVDVGLEAAF
-58 RSVFPINAINQ
+58 NSVFPINAINQ
-69 AASLHFIGYELEAPA
+69 AASLHYVGYELEEPV
-84 FDVKECLIRG
+84 FDVKECVVRG
-94 ITYCAPLHVSL
+94 VTYCAPLHVTL
-105 RLIFWDNTVPTN
+105 QLVFWDNSKDPTS
-117 PDAKQVIEQTVYLGN
+117 PDPRKVIEQTVYLGN
-132 VPLMTETGTF
+132 VPLMTDTGTF
-142 VVNGTERVVVSQIH
+142 VINGIERVVVSQIH

-169 VHSSGKKL
+169 VHSSGRKL
-177 YSARIIPARGVWVDF
+177 YSARVIPARGVWVDF
-192 EFGMEPRETTELVY
+192 EFGMEPRETTELIY

-218 HLLRAMQFSDED
+218 HLLRAMEFSDED

-237 VNAFHIQKNGKIV
+237 VNTYKIQKNGKII
-250 LDLVPER
+250 LDLYPER
-257 LKGERSSMPIKD
+257 LLGETSSIEIKD
-269 RDGNV
+269 SDGNV

-281 VTDRHVKRMEDA
+281 ISERHVKRMLDA
-293 KLSRLEVDRQ
+293 KLTRLEVPRR
-303 YLVGQITAVS
+303 YLVDQVTATS
-313 YLREDTGEVFIH
+313 YMDASTGEAFLH
-325 CNHVLTEQDVD
+325 CNHVLTEKDID
-336 TLIGAGVDVI
+336 ALIDAGVDVLD
-346 ETLHINELNKGPYIA
+346 TLHVNELNKGSYIA

-369 YERNNGR
+369 HERNNGR

-396 SAQQLFENSFFNPER
+396 SATQLFMNSFFNSER

-418 RMKINRQLEWEE
+418 RMKINRQLEW
-430 DGRETR
+430 
-436 WRNHHCLIGQVL
+436 RNHECLIGQVL
-448 DDSIKDAKTKRV
+448 NESIKDPQTRRV
-460 QFKKGTVID
+460 LFKKGTEID
-469 EKLVEQLI
+469 LAVAERLVA
-477 EDGVDKITIQTPEY
+477 DGVTTIRVATPEF
-491 AEHYFHGLILSDD
+491 ADHYYHGLVLAAD
-504 LLDNEGKLL
+504 LLDQKGKAL
-513 FGKDQFL
+513 FPKGRFV
-520 GTEQIEL
+520 GTE
-527 LHDLEIDSVT
+527 EIDELQEQGIDEIEIV
-537 INVPNPNSRVLSHG
+537 VPNPNSRVLSHA
-551 DMVAILQQLVA
+551 DLVQVLRKLVE
-562 TRNDERE
+562 TRDGQRE
-569 TDDVDSL
+569 TDDVDNL

-592 RGGLMRVQRVV
+592 RSGLMRVQRVV
-603 RDRLAIAESD
+603 RDRLAIAETD

-627 SAINEFFGS
+627 AAINEFFGS

-710 EYGFIETPYRKVR
+710 EYGFIETPYREVR
-723 NGKVTDNVE
+723 NGKVTNKVA
-732 YLSSIAEEQFRIA
+732 YLSSIAEEQFYIA
-745 QANALLNDDSE
+745 QANALLNDDNE
-756 FIEPRVNCRYQG
+756 LTELRVNCRYRG
-768 EFMQSSPEEIEYMDV
+768 EFLQTTPENIQYMDV

-836 ARDSGVCVTAKR
+836 ARDSGVCVIAKR
-848 EGIVEMVDGTRIV
+848 DGVVEMVDGTRIV
-861 VRAKGKAK
+861 VRATARSK
-869 SRDIHEDDVDIYRL
+869 DVIEDDVDIYAL
-883 HKFTRSNNSTCINQK
+883 QKFTRSNNSTCINQK
-898 PNVKLGDRVEQ
+898 PTVKLHDRVKA
-909 GDILADGPAID
+909 GDILADGPAVD

-948 SERIVQEDKFTT
+948 SERVVEDDLFTT

-967 CTARETKMGPEEISA
+967 CTARETKMGPEEITA

-1066 DDVEKDERARAIRN
+1066 EDVEKDDRAKAIR
-1080 DELVQFKN
+1080 DEELSSFKK
-1088 DLADELEIIK
+1088 DLADQFEIVK
-1098 NAKLD
+1098 NAKYD
-1103 RIKDMLRG
+1103 RLATMLKG
-1111 KVAKVAPDLKAGET
+1111 LKATVAPGLSKGEA
-1125 ITTPYL
+1125 ITTAYL
-1131 NSLDRE
+1131 NELDQ
-1137 DWLGIRTD
+1137 DAWLGIRTAD
-1145 DDDVN
+1145 DDIN
-1150 KTLDTVNTDLA
+1150 KVLDRVSSDLDDLA
-1161 ALQKQHEKDIVVK
+1161 TKHEREIKDK
-1174 QGKLERGD
+1174 RKKLERGD

-1195 IATKRRIQVGDK
+1195 IATKRRIQAGDK

-1230 KDGEPVDIVLNPL
+1230 EHGEPVDIVLNPL

-1274 DQQVK
+1274 DQRKAVEE
-1279 VTKLKDYLTKAYN
+1279 VRTYLEKAYN
-1292 TVGDKEVDVKSLKDE
+1292 TVGDKPVDVGSLNDKE
-1307 EVLELASNLRNGV
+1307 LIELAGNLRNGI

-1332 EDIKAMLEFAGLPTT
+1332 FDIKAMLELAGLPTS

-1362 REVTLGYL
+1362 RPVTLGYL
-1370 YMLKLNHL
+1370 YLLKLNHL

-1434 SDDVEGRGKMYQ
+1434 SDDVEGRGRMYQ
-1446 DIVNGNFGMKPNI
+1446 DIVNGNYGMKPNI

-1470 RSLALDVDFGTEV
+1470 RSLALDVDFGTDV

>member
-18 LAAPLDFPN
+18 LAEPLEFPN

-35 YKKFLQADT
+35 YSKFLQADG
-44 PVDEREVVGLEAAF
+44 PQSERVDIGLEAAF
-58 RSVFPINAINQ
+58 NSVFPINAINQ
-69 AASLHFIGYELEAPA
+69 AASLHYVGYELEDPV
-84 FDVKECLIRG
+84 FDVKECVVRG
-94 ITYCAPLHVSL
+94 VTYCAPLHVTL
-105 RLIFWDNTVPTN
+105 QLVFWDNSKDPTS
-117 PDAKQVIEQTVYLGN
+117 PDPRKVIEQTVYLGN
-132 VPLMTETGTF
+132 VPLMTDTGTF
-142 VVNGTERVVVSQIH
+142 VINGIERVVVSQIH

-169 VHSSGKKL
+169 VHSSGRKL
-177 YSARIIPARGVWVDF
+177 YSARVIPARGVWVDF
-192 EFGMEPRETTELVY
+192 EFGMEPRETTELIY

-218 HLLRAMQFSDED
+218 HLLRAMEFSDED
-230 ILSIFYD
+230 ILNIFYD
-237 VNAFHIQKNGKIV
+237 VNTYKIQKNGKII
-250 LDLVPER
+250 LDLYPER
-257 LKGERSSMPIKD
+257 LLGETSSIEITD
-269 RDGNV
+269 SSGNV

-281 VTDRHVKRMEDA
+281 ISERHVKRMLDA
-293 KLSRLEVDRQ
+293 KLTRLEVPRR
-303 YLVGQITAVS
+303 YLVDQVTATS
-313 YLREDTGEVFIH
+313 YMDASTGEAFLH
-325 CNHVLTEQDVD
+325 CNHVLTEKDID
-336 TLIGAGVDVI
+336 DLIEAGVDI
-346 ETLHINELNKGPYIA
+346 LETLHVNELNKGSYIA

-369 YERNNGR
+369 HERNNGR

-396 SAQQLFENSFFNPER
+396 SATQLFMNSFFNAER

-418 RMKINRQLEWEE
+418 RMKINRQLEW
-430 DGRETR
+430 
-436 WRNHHCLIGQVL
+436 RNHECLIGQVL
-448 DDSIKDAKTKRV
+448 NESIKDSQTRRV
-460 QFKKGTVID
+460 LFKKGTEID
-469 EKLVEQLI
+469 KAVAERLVA
-477 EDGVDKITIQTPEY
+477 DGVSTIHIATPEF
-491 AEHYFHGLILSDD
+491 ADHYYHGLILSAD
-504 LLDNEGKLL
+504 LLDRNGKAL
-513 FGKDQFL
+513 FPKGRFL
-520 GTEQIEL
+520 GTE
-527 LHDLEIDSVT
+527 EIDELHEQG
-537 INVPNPNSRVLSHG
+537 IDEIEIDVPNPNSRVLTHA
-551 DMVAILQQLVA
+551 DLVQVLRKLVE
-562 TRNDERE
+562 TRDGQRE
-569 TDDVDSL
+569 TDDVDNL

-592 RGGLMRVQRVV
+592 RSGLMRVQRVV
-603 RDRLAIAESD
+603 RDRLAIAETD

-627 SAINEFFGS
+627 AAINEFFGS

-710 EYGFIETPYRKVR
+710 EYGFIETPYREVR
-723 NGKVTDNVE
+723 NGKVTNRVV
-732 YLSSIAEEQFRIA
+732 YLSSIAEEQYYIA
-745 QANALLNDDSE
+745 QANALLNDNNE
-756 FIEPRVNCRYQG
+756 LTELRVNCRYRG
-768 EFMQSSPEEIEYMDV
+768 EFLQTAPENIQYMDV

-812 QQRQAVPNI
+812 QQRQAVPNV

-836 ARDSGVCVTAKR
+836 ARDSGVCVIAKR
-848 EGIVEMVDGTRIV
+848 DGVVEMVDGTRIV
-861 VRAKGKAK
+861 VRATARSK
-869 SRDIHEDDVDIYRL
+869 DVIEDDVDIYAL
-883 HKFTRSNNSTCINQK
+883 QKFTRSNNSTCINQK
-898 PNVKLGDRVEQ
+898 PTVKLHDRVKA
-909 GDILADGPAID
+909 GDILADGPAVD

-948 SERIVQEDKFTT
+948 SERVVEEDLFTT

-967 CTARETKMGPEEISA
+967 CTARETKMGPEEITA

-1066 DDVEKDERARAIRN
+1066 EDVEKDDRAKAIR
-1080 DELVQFKN
+1080 DEELSSFKK
-1088 DLADELEIIK
+1088 DLADEFEIVK
-1098 NAKLD
+1098 NAKFD
-1103 RIKDMLRG
+1103 RVATMLKG
-1111 KVAKVAPDLKAGET
+1111 LKATVAPGLKKGDAL
-1125 ITTPYL
+1125 TTAYL
-1131 NSLDRE
+1131 NDLDQ
-1137 DWLGIRTD
+1137 DAWLGIRTAD
-1145 DDDVN
+1145 DDIN
-1150 KTLDTVNTDLA
+1150 KVLDRVSSDLA
-1161 ALQKQHEKDIVVK
+1161 DLELKHEREIKDK
-1174 QGKLERGD
+1174 RKKLERGD

-1195 IATKRRIQVGDK
+1195 IATKRRIQAGDK

-1230 KDGEPVDIVLNPL
+1230 EHGEPVDIVLNPL

-1274 DQQVK
+1274 DQSKAVK
-1279 VTKLKDYLTKAYN
+1279 EVREYLERAYN
-1292 TVGDKEVDVKSLKDE
+1292 TVGDKPVDVDSLNDKE
-1307 EVLELASNLRNGV
+1307 LMELAGNLRNGI

-1332 EDIKAMLEFAGLPTT
+1332 LDIKAMLELAGLPTS

-1362 REVTLGYL
+1362 RPVTLGYL
-1370 YMLKLNHL
+1370 YLLKLNHL

-1434 SDDVEGRGKMYQ
+1434 SDDVEGRGRMYQ
-1446 DIVNGNFGMKPNI
+1446 DIVNGNYGMKPNI

-1470 RSLALDVDFGTEV
+1470 RSLALDVDFGTDV

>member
-18 LAAPLDFPN
+18 LAEPLEFPN

-35 YKKFLQADT
+35 YSKFLQAEV
-44 PVDEREVVGLEAAF
+44 PQSERVDVGLEAAF
-58 RSVFPINAINQ
+58 NSVFPINAINQ
-69 AASLHFIGYELEAPA
+69 AASLHYVGYELEEPV
-84 FDVKECLIRG
+84 FDVKECVVRG
-94 ITYCAPLHVSL
+94 VTYCAPLHVTL
-105 RLIFWDNTVPTN
+105 QLVFWDNSKDPTS
-117 PDAKQVIEQTVYLGN
+117 PDPRKVIEQTVYLGN

-142 VVNGTERVVVSQIH
+142 VINGIERVVVSQIH

-169 VHSSGKKL
+169 VHSSGRKL
-177 YSARIIPARGVWVDF
+177 YSARVIPARGVWVDF
-192 EFGMEPRETTELVY
+192 EFGMEPRETTELIY

-218 HLLRAMQFSDED
+218 HLLRAMEFSDED

-237 VNAFHIQKNGKIV
+237 VNSYKIQKNGRII
-250 LDLVPER
+250 LDLYPER
-257 LKGERSSMPIKD
+257 LLGETSSIEIKD
-269 RDGNV
+269 SDGNV

-281 VTDRHVKRMEDA
+281 ISERHVKRMLDA
-293 KLSRLEVDRQ
+293 KLTRLEVPRR
-303 YLVGQITAVS
+303 YLVDQVTATS
-313 YLREDTGEVFIH
+313 YLDASTGEAFLH
-325 CNHVLTEQDVD
+325 CNHVLTDKDVD
-336 TLIGAGVDVI
+336 ALIDAGVDVL
-346 ETLHINELNKGPYIA
+346 ETLHVNELNKGSYIA

-369 YERNNGR
+369 HERNNGR

-396 SAQQLFENSFFNPER
+396 SATQLFMNSFFNSER

-418 RMKINRQLEWEE
+418 RMKINRQLEW
-430 DGRETR
+430 
-436 WRNHHCLIGQVL
+436 RNHECLIGQVL
-448 DDSIKDAKTKRV
+448 NESIKDPQTRRV
-460 QFKKGTVID
+460 LFKKGTEID
-469 EKLVEQLI
+469 LAVAERLVA
-477 EDGVDKITIQTPEY
+477 DGVSTIRIATPEF
-491 AEHYFHGLILSDD
+491 ADHYYHGLVLATD
-504 LLDNEGKLL
+504 LLDRKGKAL
-513 FGKDQFL
+513 FPKGRFV
-520 GTEQIEL
+520 GTE
-527 LHDLEIDSVT
+527 EIDELQEQG
-537 INVPNPNSRVLSHG
+537 IDEIEIAVPNPNSRVLSHA
-551 DMVAILQQLVA
+551 DLVQVLRKLVE
-562 TRNDERE
+562 TRDGQRE
-569 TDDVDSL
+569 TDDVDNL

-592 RGGLMRVQRVV
+592 RSGLMRVQRVV
-603 RDRLAIAESD
+603 RDRLAIAETD

-627 SAINEFFGS
+627 AAINEFFGS

-710 EYGFIETPYRKVR
+710 EYGFIETPYREVR
-723 NGKVTDNVE
+723 NGKVTNKVV
-732 YLSSIAEEQFRIA
+732 YLSSIAEEQFYIA
-745 QANALLNDDSE
+745 QANAQLSDNNELTE
-756 FIEPRVNCRYQG
+756 LRVNCRYRG
-768 EFMQSSPEEIEYMDV
+768 EFLQTTPENIQYMDV

-836 ARDSGVCVTAKR
+836 ARDSGVCVIAKR
-848 EGIVEMVDGTRIV
+848 DGVVEMVDGTRIV
-861 VRAKGKAK
+861 VRASARSK
-869 SRDIHEDDVDIYRL
+869 DVIEDDVDIYAL
-883 HKFTRSNNSTCINQK
+883 QKFTRSNNSTCINQK
-898 PNVKLGDRVEQ
+898 PTVKMHDRVKA
-909 GDILADGPAID
+909 GDILADGPAVD

-948 SERIVQEDKFTT
+948 SERVVEDDLFTT

-967 CTARETKMGPEEISA
+967 CTARETKMGPEEITA

-1066 DDVEKDERARAIRN
+1066 EDVEKDDRAKAIR
-1080 DELVQFKN
+1080 DEELSSFKK
-1088 DLADELEIIK
+1088 DLADQLEIIR
-1098 NAKLD
+1098 NAKFD
-1103 RIKDMLRG
+1103 RLATMLKG
-1111 KVAKVAPDLKAGET
+1111 LKATVAPGLKKGDT
-1125 ITTPYL
+1125 LTPAYL
-1131 NSLDRE
+1131 NDLDQ
-1137 DWLGIRTD
+1137 DAWLGIRTAD
-1145 DDDVN
+1145 DDIN
-1150 KTLDTVNTDLA
+1150 KVLDRVSSDLA
-1161 ALQKQHEKDIVVK
+1161 DLETKHEKEIKDK
-1174 QGKLERGD
+1174 RKKLERGD

-1195 IATKRRIQVGDK
+1195 IATKRRIQAGDK

-1230 KDGEPVDIVLNPL
+1230 EHGEPVDIVLNPL

-1262 AKGIGLQIGRML
+1262 AKGIGLEIGRML
-1274 DQQVK
+1274 DQSR
-1279 VTKLKDYLTKAYN
+1279 TGTELRAYLEKAYN
-1292 TVGDKEVDVKSLKDE
+1292 TVGDKPVDIGSLNEKE
-1307 EVLELASNLRNGV
+1307 LLELAGNLRNGI
-1320 PVATPVFDGARE
+1320 PVATPVFDGAQE
-1332 EDIKAMLEFAGLPTT
+1332 LDIKAMLELAGLPTS

-1362 REVTLGYL
+1362 RPVTLGYL
-1370 YMLKLNHL
+1370 YLLKLNHL

-1434 SDDVEGRGKMYQ
+1434 SDDVEGRGRMYQ
-1446 DIVNGNFGMKPNI
+1446 DIVNGNYGMKPNI

-1470 RSLALDVDFGTEV
+1470 RSLALDVDFGTDV

>member
-18 LAAPLDFPN
+18 LAEPLEFPN

-35 YKKFLQADT
+35 YSKFLQADV
-44 PVDEREVVGLEAAF
+44 PQSERVDIGLQAAF
-58 RSVFPINAINQ
+58 NSVFPINAINQ
-69 AASLHFIGYELEAPA
+69 AASLHYVGYELEDPV
-84 FDVKECLIRG
+84 FDVKECVVRG
-94 ITYCAPLHVSL
+94 VTYCAPLHVTL
-105 RLIFWDNTVPTN
+105 QLVFWDNSKDPTS
-117 PDAKQVIEQTVYLGN
+117 PDPRKVIEQTVYLGN
-132 VPLMTETGTF
+132 VPLMTDTGTF
-142 VVNGTERVVVSQIH
+142 VINGIERVVVSQIH

-169 VHSSGKKL
+169 VHSSGRKL
-177 YSARIIPARGVWVDF
+177 YSARVIPARGVWVDF
-192 EFGMEPRETTELVY
+192 EFGMEPRETTELIY

-218 HLLRAMQFSDED
+218 HLLRAMEFSDED
-230 ILSIFYD
+230 ILNIFYD
-237 VNAFHIQKNGKIV
+237 VNTFKIQKNGKIV
-250 LDLVPER
+250 LDLYPER
-257 LKGERSSMPIKD
+257 LLGETSSIEIKD
-269 RDGNV
+269 SDGNV

-281 VTDRHVKRMEDA
+281 ISERHVKRMLDA
-293 KLSRLEVDRQ
+293 KLTRLEVPRR
-303 YLVGQITAVS
+303 YLVDQVTATS
-313 YLREDTGEVFIH
+313 YMDASTGEAFLH
-325 CNHVLTEQDVD
+325 CNHVLTEKDVD
-336 TLIGAGVDVI
+336 ALIEAGVDVL
-346 ETLHINELNKGPYIA
+346 ETLQVNELNKGSYIA

-369 YERNNGR
+369 HERNNGR

-396 SAQQLFENSFFNPER
+396 SATQLFMNSFFNAER

-418 RMKINRQLEWEE
+418 RMKINRQLEW
-430 DGRETR
+430 
-436 WRNHHCLIGQVL
+436 RNHECLIGQVL
-448 DDSIKDAKTKRV
+448 NESIKDSQTRRV
-460 QFKKGTVID
+460 LFKKGTEID
-469 EKLVEQLI
+469 LAVAERLVA
-477 EDGVDKITIQTPEY
+477 DGVSTIRIATPEF
-491 AEHYFHGLILSDD
+491 ADHYYHGLVLSTD
-504 LLDNEGKLL
+504 LLDQNGKAL
-513 FGKDQFL
+513 FPKGRFL
-520 GTEQIEL
+520 GTE
-527 LHDLEIDSVT
+527 EIDELHEQG
-537 INVPNPNSRVLSHG
+537 IDEIEIDVPNPNSRVLTHA
-551 DMVAILQQLVA
+551 DLVQVLRKLVG
-562 TRNDERE
+562 TRDGQRE
-569 TDDVDSL
+569 TDDVDNL

-592 RGGLMRVQRVV
+592 RSGLMRVQRVV
-603 RDRLAIAESD
+603 RDRLAIAETD

-627 SAINEFFGS
+627 AAINEFFGS

-710 EYGFIETPYRKVR
+710 EYGFIETPYREVR
-723 NGKVTDNVE
+723 NGKVTNKVV
-732 YLSSIAEEQFRIA
+732 YLSSIAEEQFYIA
-745 QANALLNDDSE
+745 QANALLNESNE
-756 FIEPRVNCRYQG
+756 LTELRVNCRYRG
-768 EFMQSSPEEIEYMDV
+768 EFLQTTPENIQYMDV

-812 QQRQAVPNI
+812 QQRQAVPNV

-836 ARDSGVCVTAKR
+836 ARDSGVCLIAKR
-848 EGIVEMVDGTRIV
+848 DGVVEMVDGTRIV
-861 VRAKGKAK
+861 VRATARSK
-869 SRDIHEDDVDIYRL
+869 DVIEDDVDIYAL
-883 HKFTRSNNSTCINQK
+883 QKFTRSNNSTCINQK
-898 PNVKLGDRVEQ
+898 PTVKLHDRVKA
-909 GDILADGPAID
+909 GDILADGPAVD

-948 SERIVQEDKFTT
+948 SERVVEEDLFTT

-967 CTARETKMGPEEISA
+967 CTARETKMGPEEITA

-1066 DDVEKDERARAIRN
+1066 EDVEKDDRAKAIR
-1080 DELVQFKN
+1080 DEELSSFKK
-1088 DLADELEIIK
+1088 DLADQYEIVK
-1098 NAKLD
+1098 NAKFDRVATMLKSLKATVAPGLKKGDKITTAYLNDLD
-1103 RIKDMLRG
+1103 RT
-1111 KVAKVAPDLKAGET
+1111 A
-1125 ITTPYL
+1125 
-1131 NSLDRE
+1131 
-1137 DWLGIRTD
+1137 WLGIRTA

-1150 KTLDTVNTDLA
+1150 KVLDRVSSDLA
-1161 ALQKQHEKDIVVK
+1161 DLETKHEKEIKDK
-1174 QGKLERGD
+1174 RKKLERGD

-1195 IATKRRIQVGDK
+1195 IATKRRIQAGDK

-1230 KDGEPVDIVLNPL
+1230 EHGEPVDIVLNPL

-1262 AKGIGLQIGRML
+1262 AKGIGLEIGRLL
-1274 DQQVK
+1274 DQSKAVK
-1279 VTKLKDYLTKAYN
+1279 EVREYLEKAYN
-1292 TVGDKEVDVKSLKDE
+1292 TVGDKPVDVASLNDKE
-1307 EVLELASNLRNGV
+1307 LMELAGNLRNGI

-1332 EDIKAMLEFAGLPTT
+1332 LDIKAMLELAGLPTS

-1362 REVTLGYL
+1362 RPVTLGYL
-1370 YMLKLNHL
+1370 YLLKLNHL

-1434 SDDVEGRGKMYQ
+1434 SDDVEGRGRMYQ
-1446 DIVNGNFGMKPNI
+1446 DIVNGNYGMKPNI

-1470 RSLALDVDFGTEV
+1470 RSLALDVDFGTDV

>member
-18 LAAPLDFPN
+18 LSEPLEFPN

-35 YKKFLQADT
+35 YRRFLQADVA
-44 PVDEREVVGLEAAF
+44 PALREDVGLQAAF
-58 RSVFPINAINQ
+58 NSVFPINAINQ
-69 AASLHFIGYELEAPA
+69 AASLNFVSYHMEPPEY
-84 FDVKECLIRG
+84 DVKECVVRG
-94 ITYCAPLHVSL
+94 ITYCAPLHVTL
-105 RLIFWDNTVPTN
+105 QRVDWDNSKDPTS
-117 PDAKQVIEQTVYLGN
+117 PDARKVIEQTVYLGN
-132 VPLMTETGTF
+132 IPLMTDTGTF
-142 VVNGTERVVVSQIH
+142 VVNGIERVVVSQIH

-169 VHSSGKKL
+169 VHSSGRKL
-177 YSARIIPARGVWVDF
+177 YSARVIPARGVWVDF
-192 EFGMEPRETTELVY
+192 EFGMEPRETTELIY

-218 HLLRAMQFSDED
+218 HLLRAMEFSDED

-237 VNAFHIQKNGKIV
+237 VNTYKLQKNGKII
-250 LDLVPER
+250 LDLFPER
-257 LKGERSSMPIKD
+257 LLGETSSID
-269 RDGNV
+269 IRDAKGNV
-274 LVNEGDR
+274 LVNEGER
-281 VTDRHVKRMEDA
+281 ISERHVKRMLDA
-293 KLSRLEVDRQ
+293 NLKKLEVPRS
-303 YLVGQITAVS
+303 YLVDQITATTFVNT
-313 YLREDTGEVFIH
+313 ETDEPFMH
-325 CNHVLTEQDVD
+325 CNHVLSEEDID
-336 TLIGAGVDVI
+336 NLMEAGVDVL
-346 ETLHINELNKGPYIA
+346 ETLHVNELNNGPYIA
-361 DTIRREPD
+361 DTIRRDPD

-383 YNVMRPGEPVSAE
+383 YNVMRPGEPVSAD
-396 SAQQLFENSFFNPER
+396 SATQLFNNSFFNAER

-418 RMKINRQLEWEE
+418 RMKINRQL
-430 DGRETR
+430 G
-436 WRNHHCLIGQVL
+436 WRNHEVLIGQTL
-448 DDSIKDAKTKRV
+448 NESIKDPQTRRAIYR
-460 QFKKGTVID
+460 KGDVID
-469 EKLVEQLI
+469 EKLADYLVEHDI
-477 EDGVDKITIQTPEY
+477 ASIRIATPEY
-491 AEHYFHGLILSDD
+491 PDHYYHGLILTND
-504 LLDNEGKLL
+504 LLDKQGKAL
-513 FGKDQFL
+513 FSKGQFL
-520 GTEQIEL
+520 GTI
-527 LHDLEIDSVT
+527 EIDVLHEEDIREIE
-537 INVPNPNSRVLSHG
+537 INVPNPDTRVLTHA
-551 DMVAILQQLVA
+551 DMVHVLRKLVA
-562 TRNDERE
+562 TRDQRRE
-569 TDDVDSL
+569 TDDVDNL

-592 RGGLMRVQRVV
+592 RSGLMRVQRVV
-603 RDRLAIAESD
+603 RDRLAIAETD

-627 SAINEFFGS
+627 AAINDFFGS

-702 LATYAKIN
+702 LATFAKIN
-710 EYGFIETPYRKVR
+710 QYGFIETPYREVR
-723 NGKVTDNVE
+723 NGKVTNKVV
-732 YLSSIAEEQFRIA
+732 YLSSIAEEQFHIA
-745 QANALLNDDSE
+745 QANALLNENNE
-756 FIEPRVNCRYQG
+756 FAEMRVNCRYRG
-768 EFMQSSPEEIEYMDV
+768 EFLQTPPETIDYMDV

-836 ARDSGVCVTAKR
+836 ARDSGVCVIAKR
-848 EGIVEMVDGTRIV
+848 DGVVEMVDGTRIV
-861 VRAKGKAK
+861 VRATGGA
-869 SRDIHEDDVDIYRL
+869 RDVIEDDVDIYAL
-883 HKFTRSNNSTCINQK
+883 KKFTRSNNSTCINQK
-898 PNVKLGDRVEQ
+898 PTVKLHDRVKE
-909 GDILADGPAID
+909 GDVLADGPSVD

-948 SERIVQEDKFTT
+948 SERVVQEDRFTT

-967 CTARETKMGPEEISA
+967 CTARETKMGLEEITA
-982 DIPGIGESPLTKLDG
+982 DIPGIGDAPLTKLDG

-1066 DDVEKDERARAIRN
+1066 DDVEKDDRAQAIREN
-1080 DELVQFKN
+1080 ELASFKK
-1088 DLADELEIIK
+1088 DLADQFEIIK
-1098 NAKLD
+1098 NAKFERLAS
-1103 RIKDMLRG
+1103 ILKGL
-1111 KVAKVAPDLKAGET
+1111 KVLSNAAGLSKGDA
-1125 ITTPYL
+1125 ITTAYL
-1131 NSLDRE
+1131 NDLPHD

-1145 DDDVN
+1145 DDDAN
-1150 KTLDTVNTDLA
+1150 RLLDQVAADLE
-1161 ALQKQHEKDIVVK
+1161 ALDKQHRTDIK
-1174 QGKLERGD
+1174 NKRKKLERGD

-1195 IATKRRIQVGDK
+1195 IATKRRIQAGDK

-1230 KDGEPVDIVLNPL
+1230 EHGEPVDIVLNPL
-1243 GVPSRM
+1243 GVPTRM

-1274 DQQVK
+1274 DHQKETAELRQYLDK
-1279 VTKLKDYLTKAYN
+1279 VYN
-1292 TVGDKEVDVKSLKDE
+1292 TIGDKPVDLDSLNE
-1307 EVLELASNLRNGV
+1307 RELLELAGNLREGV
-1320 PVATPVFDGARE
+1320 PIATPVFDGARE
-1332 EDIKAMLEFAGLPTT
+1332 DDIKGMLELAGLPTS

-1362 REVTLGYL
+1362 RPITVGYL
-1370 YMLKLNHL
+1370 YLLKLNHL

-1434 SDDVEGRGKMYQ
+1434 SDDVEGRGRMYQ
-1446 DIVNGNFGMKPNI
+1446 DIVNRNYGMKPNI

-1470 RSLALDVDFGTEV
+1470 RSLALDVDFGTDV

>member
-18 LAAPLDFPN
+18 LAEPLEFPN

-35 YKKFLQADT
+35 YSKFLQADA
-44 PVDEREVVGLEAAF
+44 PQSERLDVGLEAAF
-58 RSVFPINAINQ
+58 NSVFPINAINQ
-69 AASLHFIGYELEAPA
+69 AASLHYVGYELEEPV
-84 FDVKECLIRG
+84 FDVKECVVRG
-94 ITYCAPLHVSL
+94 VTYCAPLHVTL
-105 RLIFWDNTVPTN
+105 QLVFWDNSKDPTS
-117 PDAKQVIEQTVYLGN
+117 PDPRKVIEQTVYLGN

-142 VVNGTERVVVSQIH
+142 VINGIERVVVSQIH

-169 VHSSGKKL
+169 VHSSGRKL
-177 YSARIIPARGVWVDF
+177 YSARVIPARGVWIDF
-192 EFGMEPRETTELVY
+192 EFGMEPRETTELIY

-218 HLLRAMQFSDED
+218 HLLRAMEFSDED
-230 ILSIFYD
+230 ILNIFYD
-237 VNAFHIQKNGKIV
+237 VNSYKIQKNGKII
-250 LDLVPER
+250 LDLYPER
-257 LKGERSSMPIKD
+257 LLGETSSIEIKD
-269 RDGNV
+269 SSGNV

-281 VTDRHVKRMEDA
+281 ISERHVKRMLDA
-293 KLSRLEVDRQ
+293 KLTRLEVPRR
-303 YLVGQITAVS
+303 YLVDQVTATS
-313 YLREDTGEVFIH
+313 YMDASTGEAFLH
-325 CNHVLTEQDVD
+325 CNHILTEKDVD
-336 TLIGAGVDVI
+336 DLIEAGVDVL
-346 ETLHINELNKGPYIA
+346 ETLHVNELNKGPYIA

-369 YERNNGR
+369 HERNNGR

-396 SAQQLFENSFFNPER
+396 SATQLFMNSFFNSER

-418 RMKINRQLEWEE
+418 RMKINRQLEW
-430 DGRETR
+430 
-436 WRNHHCLIGQVL
+436 RNHECLIGQVL
-448 DDSIKDAKTKRV
+448 NESIKDAQTRRV
-460 QFKKGTVID
+460 LYKKGTEID
-469 EKLVEQLI
+469 MAVADRLVEN
-477 EDGVDKITIQTPEY
+477 GVSTIRIATPEFTD
-491 AEHYFHGLILSDD
+491 HYYHGLVLASD
-504 LLDNEGKLL
+504 LLDQNGKALYPKGR
-513 FGKDQFL
+513 FV
-520 GTEQIEL
+520 GTEEIEE
-527 LHDLEIDSVT
+527 LHEQGIEEIA
-537 INVPNPNSRVLSHG
+537 IQVPNPNSRVLKHA
-551 DMVAILQQLVA
+551 DLVQVLRKLVE
-562 TRNDERE
+562 TRDGQRE
-569 TDDVDSL
+569 TDDVDNL

-592 RGGLMRVQRVV
+592 RSGLMRVQRVV
-603 RDRLAIAESD
+603 RDRLAIAETD

-627 SAINEFFGS
+627 AAINEFFGS

-710 EYGFIETPYRKVR
+710 EYGFIETPYREVR
-723 NGKVTDNVE
+723 NGKVTNKVV
-732 YLSSIAEEQFRIA
+732 YLSSIAEEQFYIA
-745 QANALLNDDSE
+745 QANALLSE
-756 FIEPRVNCRYQG
+756 NNELTELRVNCRYRG
-768 EFMQSSPEEIEYMDV
+768 EFLQTSPENIQYMDV

-812 QQRQAVPNI
+812 QQRQAVPNV

-836 ARDSGVCVTAKR
+836 ARDSGVCVIAKR
-848 EGIVEMVDGTRIV
+848 DGVVELVDGTRIV
-861 VRAKGKAK
+861 VRATAR
-869 SRDIHEDDVDIYRL
+869 SRDVIEDDVDIYAL
-883 HKFTRSNNSTCINQK
+883 QKFTRSNNSTCINQK
-898 PNVKLGDRVEQ
+898 PTVKLHDRVKA
-909 GDILADGPAID
+909 GDILADGPAVD

-948 SERIVQEDKFTT
+948 SERVVEDDLFTT

-967 CTARETKMGPEEISA
+967 CTARETKMGPEEITA

-1066 DDVEKDERARAIRN
+1066 EDVEKDDRAKAIR
-1080 DELVQFKN
+1080 DEELRSFKK
-1088 DLADELEIIK
+1088 DLADQFEIIK
-1098 NAKLD
+1098 NAKFD
-1103 RIKDMLRG
+1103 RVATMLKG
-1111 KVAKVAPDLKAGET
+1111 LKATVAPELNKGDT
-1125 ITTPYL
+1125 ITAAYL
-1131 NSLDRE
+1131 NELDQ
-1137 DWLGIRTD
+1137 DAWLGIRTED
-1145 DDDVN
+1145 DEIN
-1150 KTLDTVNTDLA
+1150 KVLDRVSADLA
-1161 ALQKQHEKDIVVK
+1161 DLEVKHEKEIKDK
-1174 QGKLERGD
+1174 RKKLERGD

-1195 IATKRRIQVGDK
+1195 IATKRRIQAGDK

-1230 KDGEPVDIVLNPL
+1230 EHGEPVDIVLNPL

-1262 AKGIGLQIGRML
+1262 AKGIGLQIGQML
-1274 DQQVK
+1274 DQRKAVEE
-1279 VTKLKDYLTKAYN
+1279 VRAYIDKAYN
-1292 TVGDKEVDVKSLKDE
+1292 TVGDKPVDVASLNDK
-1307 EVLELASNLRNGV
+1307 EVIELAGNLRNGV

-1332 EDIKAMLEFAGLPTT
+1332 VDIKSMLELAGLPTS

-1355 RTGEAFD
+1355 RTGDAFD
-1362 REVTLGYL
+1362 RPVTLGYL
-1370 YMLKLNHL
+1370 YLLKLNHL

-1434 SDDVEGRGKMYQ
+1434 SDDVEGRGRMYQ
-1446 DIVNGNFGMKPNI
+1446 DIVNGNYGMKPNI

-1470 RSLALDVDFGTEV
+1470 RSLALDVDFGTDV

>member
-18 LAAPLDFPN
+18 LAEPLEFPN

-35 YKKFLQADT
+35 YSKFLQADA
-44 PVDEREVVGLEAAF
+44 PQPERRDVGLEAAF
-58 RSVFPINAINQ
+58 NSVFPINAINQ
-69 AASLHFIGYELEAPA
+69 AASLHYVGYELEEPV
-84 FDVKECLIRG
+84 FDVKECVVRG
-94 ITYCAPLHVSL
+94 VTYCAPLHVTL
-105 RLIFWDNTVPTN
+105 QLVFWDNSKDPTS
-117 PDAKQVIEQTVYLGN
+117 PDPRKVIEQTVYLGN

-142 VVNGTERVVVSQIH
+142 VINGIERVVVSQIH

-169 VHSSGKKL
+169 VHSSGRKL
-177 YSARIIPARGVWVDF
+177 YSARVIPARGVWIDF
-192 EFGMEPRETTELVY
+192 EFGMEPRETTELIY

-218 HLLRAMQFSDED
+218 HLLRAMEFSDED
-230 ILSIFYD
+230 ILNIFYD
-237 VNAFHIQKNGKIV
+237 VNSYKIQKNGKII
-250 LDLVPER
+250 LDLYPER
-257 LKGERSSMPIKD
+257 LLGETSSIEIKD
-269 RDGNV
+269 SSGNV

-281 VTDRHVKRMEDA
+281 ISERHVKRMLDA
-293 KLSRLEVDRQ
+293 KLTRLEVPRR
-303 YLVGQITAVS
+303 YLVDQVTATS
-313 YLREDTGEVFIH
+313 YMDASTGEAFLH
-325 CNHVLTEQDVD
+325 CNHILTEKDVD
-336 TLIGAGVDVI
+336 DLIEAGVDVL
-346 ETLHINELNKGPYIA
+346 ETLHVNELNKGSYIA

-369 YERNNGR
+369 HERNNGR

-396 SAQQLFENSFFNPER
+396 SATQLFMNSFFNSER

-418 RMKINRQLEWEE
+418 RMKINRQLEW
-430 DGRETR
+430 
-436 WRNHHCLIGQVL
+436 RNHECLIGQVL
-448 DDSIKDAKTKRV
+448 TESIKDAQSRRV
-460 QFKKGTVID
+460 LYKKGTEID
-469 EKLVEQLI
+469 LAVADRLVENGVSTIRIATPEFADHYYHGLVLASDMLDQNGKALYPKGRFVGTEEI
-477 EDGVDKITIQTPEY
+477 EELHEQGIEEITIQ
-491 AEHYFHGLILSDD
+491 
-504 LLDNEGKLL
+504 
-513 FGKDQFL
+513 
-520 GTEQIEL
+520 
-527 LHDLEIDSVT
+527 
-537 INVPNPNSRVLSHG
+537 VPNPNSRVLTHA
-551 DMVAILQQLVA
+551 DLVQVLRKLVE
-562 TRNDERE
+562 TRDGQRE
-569 TDDVDSL
+569 TDDVDNL

-592 RGGLMRVQRVV
+592 RSGLMRVQRVV
-603 RDRLAIAESD
+603 RDRLAIAETD

-627 SAINEFFGS
+627 AAINEFFGS

-702 LATYAKIN
+702 LATFAKIN
-710 EYGFIETPYRKVR
+710 EYGFIETPYREVR
-723 NGKVTDNVE
+723 NGKVSNKVV
-732 YLSSIAEEQFRIA
+732 YLSSIAEEQFYIA
-745 QANALLNDDSE
+745 QANALLSE
-756 FIEPRVNCRYQG
+756 NNELTELRVNCRYRG
-768 EFMQSSPEEIEYMDV
+768 EFLQTSPENIQYMDV

-812 QQRQAVPNI
+812 QQRQAVPNV

-836 ARDSGVCVTAKR
+836 ARDSGVCVIAKR
-848 EGIVEMVDGTRIV
+848 DGVVELVDGTRIV
-861 VRAKGKAK
+861 VRATARSK
-869 SRDIHEDDVDIYRL
+869 DVIEDDVDIYAL
-883 HKFTRSNNSTCINQK
+883 QKFTRSNNSTCINQK
-898 PNVKLGDRVEQ
+898 PTVKLHDRVKA
-909 GDILADGPAID
+909 GDILADGPAVD

-948 SERIVQEDKFTT
+948 SERVVEDDLFTT

-967 CTARETKMGPEEISA
+967 CTARETKMGPEEITA

-1066 DDVEKDERARAIRN
+1066 EDVEKDDRAKAIR
-1080 DELVQFKN
+1080 DEELSSFKK
-1088 DLADELEIIK
+1088 DLADQLEIIQ
-1098 NAKLD
+1098 NAKFDRVATMLKGLKATIAPELNKGDTITAAYLNDLD
-1103 RIKDMLRG
+1103 R
-1111 KVAKVAPDLKAGET
+1111 DL
-1125 ITTPYL
+1125 
-1131 NSLDRE
+1131 
-1137 DWLGIRTD
+1137 WLGIRTED
-1145 DDDVN
+1145 DEIN
-1150 KTLDTVNTDLA
+1150 KVLDRVSADLA
-1161 ALQKQHEKDIVVK
+1161 DLEVKHEKEIKDK
-1174 QGKLERGD
+1174 RKKLERGD

-1195 IATKRRIQVGDK
+1195 IATKRRIQAGDK

-1230 KDGEPVDIVLNPL
+1230 EHGEPVDIVLNPL

-1262 AKGIGLQIGRML
+1262 AKGIGLQIGQML
-1274 DQQVK
+1274 DQRKAVEE
-1279 VTKLKDYLTKAYN
+1279 VRAYLDKAYN
-1292 TVGDKEVDVKSLKDE
+1292 TVGDKPVDVASLNDK
-1307 EVLELASNLRNGV
+1307 EVIELAGNLRNGV

-1332 EDIKAMLEFAGLPTT
+1332 VDIKAMLELAGLPTS

-1355 RTGEAFD
+1355 RTGDAFD
-1362 REVTLGYL
+1362 RPVTLGYL
-1370 YMLKLNHL
+1370 YLLKLNHL

-1434 SDDVEGRGKMYQ
+1434 SDDVEGRGRMYQ
-1446 DIVNGNFGMKPNI
+1446 DIVNGNYGMKPNI

-1470 RSLALDVDFGTEV
+1470 RSLALDVDFGTDV

>member
-18 LAAPLDFPN
+18 LAEPLEFPN

-35 YKKFLQADT
+35 YSKFLQADA
-44 PVDEREVVGLEAAF
+44 PQMERVDVGLEAAF
-58 RSVFPINAINQ
+58 NSVFPINAINQ
-69 AASLHFIGYELEAPA
+69 AASLHYVGYELEEPV
-84 FDVKECLIRG
+84 FDVKECVVRG
-94 ITYCAPLHVSL
+94 VTYCAPLHVTL
-105 RLIFWDNTVPTN
+105 QLVFWDNSKDPTS
-117 PDAKQVIEQTVYLGN
+117 PDPRKVIEQTVYLGN
-132 VPLMTETGTF
+132 VPLMTDTGTF
-142 VVNGTERVVVSQIH
+142 VINGIERVVVSQIH

-169 VHSSGKKL
+169 VHSSGRKL
-177 YSARIIPARGVWVDF
+177 YSARVIPARGVWVDF
-192 EFGMEPRETTELVY
+192 EFGMEPRETTELIY

-218 HLLRAMQFSDED
+218 HLLRAMEFSDED
-230 ILSIFYD
+230 ILNIFYD
-237 VNAFHIQKNGKIV
+237 VNTYKIQKNGKII
-250 LDLVPER
+250 LDLYPER
-257 LKGERSSMPIKD
+257 LLGETSSIEIKD
-269 RDGNV
+269 SDGNV

-281 VTDRHVKRMEDA
+281 ISERHVKRMLDA
-293 KLSRLEVDRQ
+293 KLTRLEVPRR
-303 YLVGQITAVS
+303 YLVDQVTATS
-313 YLREDTGEVFIH
+313 YMDASTGEAFLH
-325 CNHVLTEQDVD
+325 CNHVLTEKDVD
-336 TLIGAGVDVI
+336 ALIEAGVDVLD
-346 ETLHINELNKGPYIA
+346 TLHVNELNKGSYIA

-369 YERNNGR
+369 HERNNGR

-396 SAQQLFENSFFNPER
+396 SATQLFMNSFFNSER

-418 RMKINRQLEWEE
+418 RMKINRQLEW
-430 DGRETR
+430 
-436 WRNHHCLIGQVL
+436 RNHECLIGQVL
-448 DDSIKDAKTKRV
+448 NESIKDPQTRRV
-460 QFKKGTVID
+460 LFKKGTEID
-469 EKLVEQLI
+469 LAVAERLVA
-477 EDGVDKITIQTPEY
+477 DGVTTVRVATPEF
-491 AEHYFHGLILSDD
+491 ADHYYHGLVLAAD
-504 LLDNEGKLL
+504 LLDQKGKAL
-513 FGKDQFL
+513 FPKGRFV
-520 GTEQIEL
+520 GTE
-527 LHDLEIDSVT
+527 EIDELHEQG
-537 INVPNPNSRVLSHG
+537 IDEIEIQVPNPNSRVLSHA
-551 DMVAILQQLVA
+551 DLVQVLRKLVE
-562 TRNDERE
+562 TRDGQRE
-569 TDDVDSL
+569 TDDVDNL

-592 RGGLMRVQRVV
+592 RSGLMRVQRVV
-603 RDRLAIAESD
+603 RDRLAIAETD

-627 SAINEFFGS
+627 AAINEFFGS

-710 EYGFIETPYRKVR
+710 EYGFIETPYREVR
-723 NGKVTDNVE
+723 NGKVTNKVA
-732 YLSSIAEEQFRIA
+732 YLSSIAEEQFYIA
-745 QANALLNDDSE
+745 QANALLNDDNE
-756 FIEPRVNCRYQG
+756 LTELRVNCRYRG
-768 EFMQSSPEEIEYMDV
+768 EFLQTTPENIQYMDV

-836 ARDSGVCVTAKR
+836 ARDSGVCVIAKR
-848 EGIVEMVDGTRIV
+848 DGVVEMVDGTRIV
-861 VRAKGKAK
+861 VRATARSK
-869 SRDIHEDDVDIYRL
+869 DVIEDDVDIYAL
-883 HKFTRSNNSTCINQK
+883 QKFTRSNNSTCINQK
-898 PNVKLGDRVEQ
+898 PTVKLHDRVKA
-909 GDILADGPAID
+909 GDILADGPAVD

-948 SERIVQEDKFTT
+948 SERVVEDDLFTT

-967 CTARETKMGPEEISA
+967 CTARETKMGPEEITA

-1066 DDVEKDERARAIRN
+1066 EDVEKDDRAKAIR
-1080 DELVQFKN
+1080 DEELSSFKK
-1088 DLADELEIIK
+1088 DLADQFEIVK
-1098 NAKLD
+1098 NAKYD
-1103 RIKDMLRG
+1103 RLATMLKG
-1111 KVAKVAPDLKAGET
+1111 LKATVAPGLSKGEA
-1125 ITTPYL
+1125 ITTAYL
-1131 NSLDRE
+1131 NELDQ
-1137 DWLGIRTD
+1137 DAWLGIRTAD
-1145 DDDVN
+1145 DDIN
-1150 KTLDTVNTDLA
+1150 KVLDRVSSDLDDLA
-1161 ALQKQHEKDIVVK
+1161 TKHEREIKDK
-1174 QGKLERGD
+1174 RKKLERGD

-1195 IATKRRIQVGDK
+1195 IATKRRIQAGDK

-1230 KDGEPVDIVLNPL
+1230 EHGEPVDIVLNPL

-1274 DQQVK
+1274 DQRKAVEE
-1279 VTKLKDYLTKAYN
+1279 VRNYLEKAYN
-1292 TVGDKEVDVKSLKDE
+1292 TVGDKPVDVGSLNDK
-1307 EVLELASNLRNGV
+1307 EVIELAGNLRNGI

-1332 EDIKAMLEFAGLPTT
+1332 FDIKAMLELAGLPTS

-1362 REVTLGYL
+1362 RPVTLGYL
-1370 YMLKLNHL
+1370 YLLKLNHL

-1434 SDDVEGRGKMYQ
+1434 SDDVEGRGRMYQ
-1446 DIVNGNFGMKPNI
+1446 DIVNGNYGMKPNI

-1470 RSLALDVDFGTEV
+1470 RSLALDVDFGTDV

>member
-18 LAAPLDFPN
+18 LAEPLEFPN

-35 YKKFLQADT
+35 YSKFLQADV
-44 PVDEREVVGLEAAF
+44 PLSERVDVGLEAAF
-58 RSVFPINAINQ
+58 NSVFPINAINQ
-69 AASLHFIGYELEAPA
+69 AASLHYVGYELEEPV
-84 FDVKECLIRG
+84 FDVKECVVRG
-94 ITYCAPLHVSL
+94 VTYCAPLHVTL
-105 RLIFWDNTVPTN
+105 QLVFWDNSKDPTS
-117 PDAKQVIEQTVYLGN
+117 PDPRKVIEQTVYLGN
-132 VPLMTETGTF
+132 VPLMTDTGTF
-142 VVNGTERVVVSQIH
+142 VINGIERVVVSQIH

-169 VHSSGKKL
+169 VHSSGRKL
-177 YSARIIPARGVWVDF
+177 YSARVIPARGVWVDF
-192 EFGMEPRETTELVY
+192 EFGMEPRETTELIY

-218 HLLRAMQFSDED
+218 HLLRAMEFSDED
-230 ILSIFYD
+230 ILNIFYD
-237 VNAFHIQKNGKIV
+237 VNTYKIQKNGKII
-250 LDLVPER
+250 LDLYPER
-257 LKGERSSMPIKD
+257 LLGETSSIEIKD
-269 RDGNV
+269 SSGNV

-281 VTDRHVKRMEDA
+281 ISERHVKRMLDA
-293 KLSRLEVDRQ
+293 KLTRLEVPRR
-303 YLVGQITAVS
+303 YLVDQVTATS
-313 YLREDTGEVFIH
+313 YMDASTGEAFLH
-325 CNHVLTEQDVD
+325 CNHVLTEKDVD
-336 TLIGAGVDVI
+336 ALIEAGVDVLD
-346 ETLHINELNKGPYIA
+346 TLHVNELNKGSYIA

-369 YERNNGR
+369 HERNNGR

-396 SAQQLFENSFFNPER
+396 SATQLFMNSFFNSER

-418 RMKINRQLEWEE
+418 RMKINRQLEW
-430 DGRETR
+430 
-436 WRNHHCLIGQVL
+436 RNHECLIGQVL
-448 DDSIKDAKTKRV
+448 NESIKDPQTRRV
-460 QFKKGTVID
+460 LFKKGTEID
-469 EKLVEQLI
+469 LAVAERLVA
-477 EDGVDKITIQTPEY
+477 DGVTTIRIATPEF
-491 AEHYFHGLILSDD
+491 ADHYYHGLVLAKD
-504 LLDNEGKLL
+504 LLDQKGKAL
-513 FGKDQFL
+513 FPKGRFV
-520 GTEQIEL
+520 GTE
-527 LHDLEIDSVT
+527 EIDELHEQG
-537 INVPNPNSRVLSHG
+537 IDEIEIEVPNPNSRVLTHA
-551 DMVAILQQLVA
+551 DLVQVLRKLVE
-562 TRNDERE
+562 TRDGQRE
-569 TDDVDSL
+569 TDDVDNL

-592 RGGLMRVQRVV
+592 RSGLMRVQRVV
-603 RDRLAIAESD
+603 RDRLAIAETD

-627 SAINEFFGS
+627 AAINEFFGS

-710 EYGFIETPYRKVR
+710 EYGFIETPYREVR
-723 NGKVTDNVE
+723 NGKVTNKVA
-732 YLSSIAEEQFRIA
+732 YLSSIAEEQFYIA
-745 QANALLNDDSE
+745 QANALLNE
-756 FIEPRVNCRYQG
+756 NNELTELRVNCRYRG
-768 EFMQSSPEEIEYMDV
+768 EFLQTTPENIQYMDV

-836 ARDSGVCVTAKR
+836 ARDSGVCVIAKR
-848 EGIVEMVDGTRIV
+848 DGVVEMVDGTRIV
-861 VRAKGKAK
+861 VRATARSK
-869 SRDIHEDDVDIYRL
+869 DVIEDDVDIYAL
-883 HKFTRSNNSTCINQK
+883 QKFTRSNNSTCINQK
-898 PNVKLGDRVEQ
+898 PTVKLHDRVRA
-909 GDILADGPAID
+909 GDILADGPAVD

-948 SERIVQEDKFTT
+948 SERVVEDDLFTT

-967 CTARETKMGPEEISA
+967 CTARETKMGPEEITA

-1066 DDVEKDERARAIRN
+1066 EDVEKDDRAKAIR
-1080 DELVQFKN
+1080 DEELSSFKK
-1088 DLADELEIIK
+1088 DLADQFEIVK
-1098 NAKLD
+1098 NAKYD
-1103 RIKDMLRG
+1103 RLATMLKG
-1111 KVAKVAPDLKAGET
+1111 LQATVAPGLRKGEA
-1125 ITTPYL
+1125 ITTAYL
-1131 NSLDRE
+1131 NELDQ
-1137 DWLGIRTD
+1137 DAWLGIRTVD
-1145 DDDVN
+1145 DDIN
-1150 KTLDTVNTDLA
+1150 KVLDRVSSDLDDLA
-1161 ALQKQHEKDIVVK
+1161 TKHEREIKDK
-1174 QGKLERGD
+1174 RKKLERGD

-1195 IATKRRIQVGDK
+1195 IATKRRIQAGDK

-1230 KDGEPVDIVLNPL
+1230 EHGEPVDIVLNPL

-1274 DQQVK
+1274 DQSKAAEEVRA
-1279 VTKLKDYLTKAYN
+1279 YLEKAYN
-1292 TVGDKEVDVKSLKDE
+1292 TVGDKPVDVASLNDKE
-1307 EVLELASNLRNGV
+1307 LMELASNLRNGI

-1332 EDIKAMLEFAGLPTT
+1332 LDIKAMLELAGLPTS

-1362 REVTLGYL
+1362 RPVTLGYL
-1370 YMLKLNHL
+1370 YLLKLNHL

-1434 SDDVEGRGKMYQ
+1434 SDDVEGRGRMYQ
-1446 DIVNGNFGMKPNI
+1446 DIVNGNYGMKPNI

-1470 RSLALDVDFGTEV
+1470 RSLALDVDFGTDV

>member
-18 LAAPLDFPN
+18 LAEPLEFPN

-35 YKKFLQADT
+35 YKKFLQADV
-44 PVDEREVVGLEAAF
+44 PLGEREDVGLEAAF
-58 RSVFPINAINQ
+58 NSVFPINAINQ
-69 AASLHFIGYELEAPA
+69 AASLHYVGYELEEPL
-84 FDVKECLIRG
+84 FDVNECVVRG

-105 RLIFWDNTVPTN
+105 QLVFWDNSKDPTS
-117 PDAKQVIEQTVYLGN
+117 PDARHIIEQTVYLGN

-142 VVNGTERVVVSQIH
+142 VINGIERVVVSQIH

-169 VHSSGKKL
+169 VHSSGRKL
-177 YSARIIPARGVWVDF
+177 YSARVIPARGVWVDF
-192 EFGMEPRETTELVY
+192 EFGMEPRETTELIY

-218 HLLRAMQFSDED
+218 HLLRAMEFSDED
-230 ILSIFYD
+230 ILNVFYD
-237 VNAFHIQKNGKIV
+237 VNTYKIQKNGKLI
-250 LDLVPER
+250 LELFPER
-257 LKGERSSMPIKD
+257 LLGETSSIDIKD
-269 RDGNV
+269 SKGTV
-274 LVNEGDR
+274 LVKEGDR
-281 VTDRHVKRMEDA
+281 ISERHVKRMLDA
-293 KLSRLEVDRQ
+293 KLKKMAVPRE
-303 YLVGQITAVS
+303 YLVGQVTATS
-313 YLREDTGEVFIH
+313 YMNAGTREVFLH
-325 CNHVLTEQDVD
+325 CNHVLTAKDVD
-336 TLIGAGVDVI
+336 ALIDAGVAI
-346 ETLHINELNKGPYIA
+346 LETLHVNELNKGPYIA

-369 YERNNGR
+369 HERNNGR

-396 SAQQLFENSFFNPER
+396 SATQLFLNSFFNSER

-418 RMKINRQLEWEE
+418 RMKINRQLEW
-430 DGRETR
+430 
-436 WRNHHCLIGQVL
+436 RNHECLIGQVL
-448 DDSIKDAKTKRV
+448 NESIKDAKTRRAL
-460 QFKKGTVID
+460 FKKGTVID
-469 EKLVEQLI
+469 KAVAERLVE
-477 EDGVDKITIQTPEY
+477 DRVKTICIATPEY
-491 AEHYFHGLILSDD
+491 ADHVYHGLILAAD
-504 LLDNEGKLL
+504 LLDKQGKL
-513 FGKDQFL
+513 FYTAGKFI
-520 GTEQIEL
+520 GTEEIEALHAEGIDQI
-527 LHDLEIDSVT
+527 V
-537 INVPNPNSRVLSHG
+537 INVPNPNSRVLTHG
-551 DMVAILQQLVA
+551 DLVQVLRKLVA
-562 TRNDERE
+562 TRDGHFE
-569 TDDVDSL
+569 TDDVDNL

-592 RGGLMRVQRVV
+592 RSGLMRVQRVV
-603 RDRLAIAESD
+603 RDRLAIAETD

-627 SAINEFFGS
+627 AAINEFFGS

-702 LATYAKIN
+702 LATFAKIN
-710 EYGFIETPYRKVR
+710 EYGFIETPYREVR
-723 NGKVTDNVE
+723 NGKVTNKVV
-732 YLSSIAEEQFRIA
+732 YLSSIAEEQFHIA
-745 QANALLNDDSE
+745 QANALLTANNEFSE
-756 FIEPRVNCRYQG
+756 VRVNCRYRG
-768 EFMQSSPEEIEYMDV
+768 EFLQFDPADIEYMDV

-836 ARDSGVCVTAKR
+836 ARDSGVCMLAKR
-848 EGIVEMVDGTRIV
+848 DGVVEMVDGTRIV
-861 VRAKGKAK
+861 VRATAGSK
-869 SRDIHEDDVDIYRL
+869 DVIEDDVDIYTLR
-883 HKFTRSNNSTCINQK
+883 KFTRSNNSTCINQK
-898 PNVKLGDRVEQ
+898 PTVKLHDRVKV
-909 GDILADGPAID
+909 GDILADGPAVD
-920 LGELALGHNIRVA
+920 LGDLALGHNIRVA

-948 SERIVQEDKFTT
+948 SERVVKEDKFTT

-967 CTARETKMGPEEISA
+967 CTARETKMGPEEITA

-1051 KGVSGTVVDVQVFTR
+1051 KGVGGTVVDVQVFTR
-1066 DDVEKDERARAIRN
+1066 DDVEKDKRAKAIRQG
-1080 DELVQFKN
+1080 ELDNFKK
-1088 DLADELEIIK
+1088 DLADRFEIIK
-1098 NAKLD
+1098 NAKFERVASLLNKEKATVAPGLHKGDAITTAYLNDLD
-1103 RIKDMLRG
+1103 RD
-1111 KVAKVAPDLKAGET
+1111 
-1125 ITTPYL
+1125 
-1131 NSLDRE
+1131 S
-1137 DWLGIRTD
+1137 WLGIRSEN
-1145 DDDVN
+1145 DDVN
-1150 KTLDTVNTDLA
+1150 RVLDRVSSDLNDLA
-1161 ALQKQHEKDIVVK
+1161 TRHDKEIKNK
-1174 QGKLERGD
+1174 RGKLERGD

-1195 IATKRRIQVGDK
+1195 IATKRRIQAGDK
-1207 MAGRHGNKGVISVI
+1207 MAGRHGNKGVISAI

-1230 KDGEPVDIVLNPL
+1230 EHGEPVDIVLNPL

-1262 AKGIGLQIGRML
+1262 AKGIGLQIGRLL
-1274 DQQVK
+1274 DQQREVAAIRA
-1279 VTKLKDYLTKAYN
+1279 YLDQAYN
-1292 TVGDKEVDVKSLKDE
+1292 TIGDKRVELKNLSEKDI
-1307 EVLELASNLRNGV
+1307 LELAGNLRNGL
-1320 PVATPVFDGARE
+1320 PVASPVFDGARE
-1332 EDIKAMLEFAGLPTT
+1332 EDIKALLAFAGLPTS

-1362 REVTLGYL
+1362 RPVTLGYL
-1370 YMLKLNHL
+1370 YLMKLNHL

-1434 SDDVEGRGKMYQ
+1434 SDDVEGRGRMYQ

>member
-18 LAAPLDFPN
+18 LAEPLEFPN

-35 YKKFLQADT
+35 YSKFLQAEV
-44 PVDEREVVGLEAAF
+44 PQSERVDVGLEAAF
-58 RSVFPINAINQ
+58 NSVFPINAINQ
-69 AASLHFIGYELEAPA
+69 AASLHYVGYELEEPV
-84 FDVKECLIRG
+84 FDVKECVVRG
-94 ITYCAPLHVSL
+94 VTYCAPLHVTL
-105 RLIFWDNTVPTN
+105 QLVFWDNSKDPTS
-117 PDAKQVIEQTVYLGN
+117 PDPRKVIEQTVYLGN

-142 VVNGTERVVVSQIH
+142 VINGIERVVVSQIH

-169 VHSSGKKL
+169 VHSSGRKL
-177 YSARIIPARGVWVDF
+177 YSARVIPARGVWVDF
-192 EFGMEPRETTELVY
+192 EFGMEPRETTELIY

-218 HLLRAMQFSDED
+218 HLLRAMEFSDED

-237 VNAFHIQKNGKIV
+237 VNSYKIQKNGRII
-250 LDLVPER
+250 LDLYPER
-257 LKGERSSMPIKD
+257 LLGETSSIEIKD
-269 RDGNV
+269 SDGNV

-281 VTDRHVKRMEDA
+281 ISERHVKRMLDA
-293 KLSRLEVDRQ
+293 KLTRLEVPRR
-303 YLVGQITAVS
+303 YLVDQVTATS
-313 YLREDTGEVFIH
+313 YLDASTGEAFLH
-325 CNHVLTEQDVD
+325 CNHVLTDKDVD
-336 TLIGAGVDVI
+336 ALIDAGVDVL
-346 ETLHINELNKGPYIA
+346 ETLHVNELNKGSYIA

-369 YERNNGR
+369 HERNNGR

-396 SAQQLFENSFFNPER
+396 SATQLFMNSFFNSER

-418 RMKINRQLEWEE
+418 RMKINRQLEW
-430 DGRETR
+430 
-436 WRNHHCLIGQVL
+436 RNHECLIGQVL
-448 DDSIKDAKTKRV
+448 NESIKDPQTRRV
-460 QFKKGTVID
+460 LFKKGTEID
-469 EKLVEQLI
+469 LAVAERLVA
-477 EDGVDKITIQTPEY
+477 DGVSTIRIARPEF
-491 AEHYFHGLILSDD
+491 ADHYYHGLVLATD
-504 LLDNEGKLL
+504 LLDRKGKAL
-513 FGKDQFL
+513 FPKGRFV
-520 GTEQIEL
+520 GTE
-527 LHDLEIDSVT
+527 EIDELQEQG
-537 INVPNPNSRVLSHG
+537 IDEIEIAVPNPNSRVLSHA
-551 DMVAILQQLVA
+551 DLVQVLRKLVE
-562 TRNDERE
+562 TRDGQRE
-569 TDDVDSL
+569 TDDVDNL

-592 RGGLMRVQRVV
+592 RSGLMRVQRVV
-603 RDRLAIAESD
+603 RDRLAIAETD

-627 SAINEFFGS
+627 AAINEFFGS

-710 EYGFIETPYRKVR
+710 EYGFIETPYREVR
-723 NGKVTDNVE
+723 NGKVTNKVV
-732 YLSSIAEEQFRIA
+732 YLSSIAEEQFYIA
-745 QANALLNDDSE
+745 QANAQLSDNNELTE
-756 FIEPRVNCRYQG
+756 LRVNCRYRG
-768 EFMQSSPEEIEYMDV
+768 EFLQTTPENIQYMDV

-836 ARDSGVCVTAKR
+836 ARDSGVCVIAKR
-848 EGIVEMVDGTRIV
+848 DGVVEMVDGTRIV
-861 VRAKGKAK
+861 VRASARSK
-869 SRDIHEDDVDIYRL
+869 DVIEDDVDIYAL
-883 HKFTRSNNSTCINQK
+883 QKFTRSNNSTCINQK
-898 PNVKLGDRVEQ
+898 PTVKMHDRVKA
-909 GDILADGPAID
+909 GDILADGPAVD

-948 SERIVQEDKFTT
+948 SERVVEDDLFTT

-967 CTARETKMGPEEISA
+967 CTARETKMGPEEITA

-1066 DDVEKDERARAIRN
+1066 EDVEKDDRAKAIR
-1080 DELVQFKN
+1080 DEELSSFKK
-1088 DLADELEIIK
+1088 DLADQLEIIR
-1098 NAKLD
+1098 NAKFD
-1103 RIKDMLRG
+1103 RLATMLKG
-1111 KVAKVAPDLKAGET
+1111 LKATVAPGLKKGDT
-1125 ITTPYL
+1125 LTPAYL
-1131 NSLDRE
+1131 NDLDQ
-1137 DWLGIRTD
+1137 DAWLGIRTAD
-1145 DDDVN
+1145 DDIN
-1150 KTLDTVNTDLA
+1150 KVLDRVSSDLA
-1161 ALQKQHEKDIVVK
+1161 DLETKHEKEIKDK
-1174 QGKLERGD
+1174 RKKLERGD

-1195 IATKRRIQVGDK
+1195 IATKRRIQAGDK

-1230 KDGEPVDIVLNPL
+1230 EHGEPVDIVLNPL

-1262 AKGIGLQIGRML
+1262 AKGIGLEIGRML
-1274 DQQVK
+1274 DQSR
-1279 VTKLKDYLTKAYN
+1279 TGTELRAYLEKAYN
-1292 TVGDKEVDVKSLKDE
+1292 TVGDKPVDIGSLNEKE
-1307 EVLELASNLRNGV
+1307 LLELAGNLRNGI
-1320 PVATPVFDGARE
+1320 PVATPVFDGAQE
-1332 EDIKAMLEFAGLPTT
+1332 LDIKAMLELAGLPTS

-1362 REVTLGYL
+1362 RPVTLGYL
-1370 YMLKLNHL
+1370 YLLKLNHL

-1434 SDDVEGRGKMYQ
+1434 SDDVEGRGRMYQ
-1446 DIVNGNFGMKPNI
+1446 DIVNGNYGMKPNI

-1470 RSLALDVDFGTEV
+1470 RSLALDVDFGTDV

>member
-18 LAAPLDFPN
+18 LDEPLEFPN

-35 YKKFLQADT
+35 YKRFLQAGKT
-44 PVDEREVVGLEAAF
+44 NEERELVGLQAAF
-58 RSVFPINAINQ
+58 RSVFPITAINQ
-69 AASLHFIGYELEAPA
+69 AASLQFVGYEMEDPA

-94 ITYCAPLHVSL
+94 ITYCAPLHVTL
-105 RLIFWDNTVPTN
+105 QLIFWDNTIPSDPGV
-117 PDAKQVIEQTVYLGN
+117 KHSIEQTVYLGN
-132 VPLMTETGTF
+132 VPLMTDTGTF

-169 VHSSGKKL
+169 VHSSGRKL
-177 YSARIIPARGVWVDF
+177 YSARVIPARGVWVDF
-192 EFGMEPRETTELVY
+192 EFGMEPRETQELVY

-230 ILSIFYD
+230 ILNIFYD
-237 VNAFHIQKNGKIV
+237 VNTYNIQKNGKIV
-250 LDLVPER
+250 LDLYPDR
-257 LKGERSSMPIKD
+257 LLGQRSTLEIKD
-269 RDGNV
+269 KDGSV
-274 LVNEGDR
+274 LVEEGDR
-281 VTDRHVKRMEDA
+281 ISERHVRRMEEA
-293 KLSRLEVDRQ
+293 GLRKLEVDRQ
-303 YLVGQITAVS
+303 YLVGQITSTS
-313 YLREDTGEVFIH
+313 YVNQTTGEVLVH
-325 CNHVLTEQDVD
+325 CNTVLTEEDVAKLLD
-336 TLIGAGVDVI
+336 AGVAEL
-346 ETLHINELNKGPYIA
+346 ETLYVNELYKGSYIA
-361 DTIRREPD
+361 DTVRREPD
-369 YERNNGR
+369 YMRNNGS

-383 YNVMRPGEPVSAE
+383 YNVMRPGEPVSTE
-396 SAQQLFENSFFNPER
+396 SAKQLFENSFFNPER
-411 YDLSPVG
+411 YDLSAVG
-418 RMKINRQLEWEE
+418 RMKINRQLEW
-430 DGRETR
+430 
-436 WRNHHCLIGQVL
+436 RNNEALVGQEL
-448 DDSIKDAKTKRV
+448 GESIKDPKTRRV
-460 QFKKGTVID
+460 LWGKGSEIDKHMADQF
-469 EKLVEQLI
+469 VEMGMTSVRIL
-477 EDGVDKITIQTPEY
+477 TPQT
-491 AEHYFHGLILSDD
+491 ADHYLHGLILEEDLFDSDGKP
-504 LLDNEGKLL
+504 LLVKG
-513 FGKDQFL
+513 QFL
-520 GTEQIEL
+520 GTDEIEL
-527 LHDLEIDSVT
+527 LYAEEIDDVS
-537 INVPNPNSRVLSHG
+537 IRVPDPSSRTLTHA
-551 DMVAILQQLVA
+551 DLIQILRQLVA
-562 TRNDERE
+562 TRDGERE

-603 RDRLAIAESD
+603 RDRLAIAETD

-677 VHPTHYGRVC
+677 VHNTHYGRVC

-710 EYGFIETPYRKVR
+710 QYGFIETPYREVR
-723 NGKVTDNVE
+723 RGRVTDRVK
-732 YLSSIAEEQFRIA
+732 YLSAIEEEQYHIA
-745 QANALLNDDSE
+745 QANAVLNENRE
-756 FIEPRVNCRYQG
+756 FTERVVNCRFRG
-768 EFMQSSPEEIEYMDV
+768 EFMQSLPEEIEYMDV

-848 EGIVEMVDGTRIV
+848 DGVVEMVDGTRIV
-861 VRAKGKAK
+861 VRATGR
-869 SRDIHEDDVDIYRL
+869 SRDMSEDDVDIYRL
-883 HKFTRSNNSTCINQK
+883 QKFTRSNNSTCINQK
-898 PNVKLGDRVEQ
+898 PTVKLSDRVKA
-909 GDILADGPAID
+909 GDVLADGPAVD

-948 SERIVQEDKFTT
+948 SERVVQEDKFTT

-967 CTARETKMGPEEISA
+967 CTARDTKMGNEEITA

-997 NGIVTIGAEVKG
+997 NGIVTIGAEVRG

-1066 DDVEKDERARAIRN
+1066 DDIERDDRAVAIR
-1080 DELVQFKN
+1080 DAELASFKK
-1088 DLADELEIIK
+1088 DLADEFEIVK
-1098 NAKLD
+1098 NAKLE
-1103 RIKDMLRG
+1103 RVANTLRG
-1111 KVAKVAPDLKAGET
+1111 EEAVVAPNLEKGT
-1125 ITTPYL
+1125 KITNSYL
-1131 NSLDRE
+1131 DSLDHD
-1137 DWLGIRTD
+1137 DWLGIRVAN
-1145 DDDVN
+1145 DDVN
-1150 KTLDTVNTDLA
+1150 RLLDQVSYDLA
-1161 ALQKQHEKDIVVK
+1161 SMEQQQEKDIILK

-1195 IATKRRIQVGDK
+1195 IATKRRMQVGDK

-1230 KDGEPVDIVLNPL
+1230 ENGEPVDIVLNPL

-1262 AKGIGLQIGRML
+1262 ARGIGVQIGRLL
-1274 DQQVK
+1274 DQQAENAK
-1279 VTKLKDYLTKAYN
+1279 LRSYLKDAYN
-1292 TVGDKEVDVKSLKDE
+1292 KIGDKEVDIDGLNDDD
-1307 EVLELASNLRNGV
+1307 LIELASNLRNGM

-1332 EDIKAMLEFAGLPTT
+1332 EDVKAMLEFAGLPTS
-1347 GQTTLYDG
+1347 GQTTLFDG

-1362 REVTLGYL
+1362 RPVTLGYL

-1434 SDDVEGRGKMYQ
+1434 SDDVEGRGRMYQ

-1470 RSLALDVDFGTEV
+1470 RSLALDIDFGTEV